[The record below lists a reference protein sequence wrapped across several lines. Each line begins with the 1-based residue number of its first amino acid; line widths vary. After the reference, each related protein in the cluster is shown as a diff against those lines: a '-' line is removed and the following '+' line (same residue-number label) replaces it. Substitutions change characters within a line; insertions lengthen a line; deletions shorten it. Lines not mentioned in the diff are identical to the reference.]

1 MKYRL
6 LRLSL
11 LSMLVMLFGGFSLAA
26 ILEATGNEEQE
37 TLTLNTAAGYA
48 ELTVTNAGTSG
59 SGSAMEFSKGD
70 IVVTSEKGYIKDHE
84 MTIYAGGTMTVGF
97 TAGTNAHITKV
108 ELTVKNYH
116 FAKPEGWTSEYSN
129 DVTTKINSDETETF
143 TTDATDKTSFTI
155 SNASSGKT
163 TVKKIVVTY
172 VKDSQS
178 TATFKDIKA
187 DLTTLVPEGAA
198 QWSDVST
205 GITVAEDG
213 TLSRID
219 KEGASIV
226 FNGKWHGTQYGWA
239 NFTATVPVTSCV
251 KITYG
256 TNNYGSEVTVTNA
269 EGAEVAKLNNKDNN
283 IWDPSNA
290 DRVVTAYYRTNA
302 ATTLS
307 FSKCDYVRYFA
318 VEAISEAD
326 LPAEVTNYNITFAAG
341 EGATGVA
348 PAALEIQAGSK
359 FTAPKNYTLYKEG
372 ATLTGWNDGTKT
384 YAIGEEITPA
394 ADMTLTAVYTANE
407 VSLADRTEAVT
418 ISYELGGYNDN
429 PKYKFEGNTGFMV
442 SQATVN
448 GKVIDVKV
456 DVDATSGKF
465 AHNGSGWHQVNA
477 GTKVTVPS
485 CKNAVIKVS
494 TYNAATSVSFNGNA
508 GTADENTAVYTAT
521 AEDATCEIAQVAN
534 NYWNKLTVTLP
545 KTEQGGEEPT
555 FPITATWDFTN
566 RDVVAAVVALSSATE
581 AGTIKAVEDNG
592 LLLTVEANG
601 KLIRD
606 NGNSI
611 QTGDGVVFKV
621 PVQGK
626 KDVVTVVGYAAPYF
640 AYSIAGTDATEATT
654 AYTATA
660 ADVAQGFVEIINKGQ
675 YLISIS
681 VIQNE
686 DTEPQPVNQDITG
699 TWDYSNAAV
708 MEATMALSGSNE
720 AGEVS
725 SIEGTLKMTVL
736 ANGAS
741 FRNNGSNIQVRT
753 GAEFR
758 IPVRTAG
765 DLVTIKGY
773 PSYSYYKINDGDEIT
788 NTNDNP
794 QTEYKAKGSDAER
807 GYVSVVSTNGNN
819 YFLSLSVVQYAPKEK
834 TTLDNEPATATFPF
848 NEGTEG
854 QKATFSNADYFLS
867 SKVNVGSNWSILDK
881 YTYAGTD
888 ETRLTPVDQ
897 HDDNLTDADAVS
909 FVITPKP
916 GFTFTPTKVSFK
928 ANRFGTD
935 NGLID
940 AYWQNANGTTV
951 ELEKGI
957 KPERNNSNKNTEK
970 SYDIT
975 GATAGEG
982 TCGLKLFLYHLQAG
996 KQIGLADIVIEG
1008 ILNGTEKDVPVLA
1021 SFKVN
1026 GIEYA
1031 AENVF
1036 GDDFEATLKL
1046 SKKDNMVSAE
1056 NPLTD
1061 VIATN
1066 GEIGTITYEGDE
1078 TACKVTI
1085 PMTAGTVQ
1093 QDYVLNVIQKPD
1105 YTLSYIDVDG
1115 TTVLDTQT
1123 LEEDQAIG
1131 EFKVDIANVA
1141 ATKDGFKAR
1150 GWFKQPYQGE
1160 KFTTD
1165 YVVTGDTKLYALQT
1179 EIEGPSD
1186 SRKYSFNLTDQFFY
1200 AEDHEAFNPT
1210 GGVWHDKQH
1219 GWVFANGDQIELL
1232 VGKKANINF
1241 TFCQFSAADATI
1253 SASNGQ
1259 SIKAV
1264 TEGACSAGTLAY
1276 EGEEGKLTL
1285 TINASGDVYIH
1296 DITIFNTTTTNY
1308 DKQGDWLIVKQG
1320 DASSFL
1326 DAIEAAKGIE
1336 GAKVFL
1342 PNGTYDLGETV
1353 KTSVS
1358 GTNVSIIGQSA
1369 ENTIVVNRPPLEWEG
1384 LDKADLLKTS
1394 ATGLYMQDLS
1404 LKNDLPYT
1412 GNNGRAASLHDV
1424 GTKTICKNVN
1434 LLSYQDT
1441 YYSNK
1446 TGGLFYFEGG
1456 ELHGT
1461 VDYLC
1466 GDGRVYFNECKIVN
1480 EQRSTATISANSEL
1494 YVFNNCVVENNAD
1507 KYNLGRA
1514 WSNNPVCV
1522 YLNTTLLDPSKLLD
1536 TRWNPS
1542 GINCDYSI
1550 AGEYGTKNAEGT
1562 DITPA
1567 SNEVTFTKNNTKLET
1582 ILSAEQAAT
1591 YTMEYVLG
1599 DWAATAKQ
1607 EAKQLEAP
1615 AAEFANGTVTW
1626 TPANDGAIAYMIE
1639 KNGEFVGI
1647 TAGSSMAVEAN
1658 AESDKLT
1665 IRAAN
1670 ARGGFGEAKQ
1680 VAYTGTSIQAIN
1692 AAIER
1697 GEQVIFNLAGQ
1708 RVNKATKGMYIINGK
1723 KMVVK

>member
-26 ILEATGNEEQE
+26 ILNASDEGPNYDKFQDFEAIVNNQEGTLLTSEEQVQGTAVE
-37 TLTLNTAAGYA
+37 FGIAVNDEGKTLRVA
-48 ELTVTNAGTSG
+48 TNDPDAFATISG
-59 SGSAMEFSKGD
+59 
-70 IVVTSEKGYIKDHE
+70 
-84 MTIYAGGTMTVGF
+84 
-97 TAGTNAHITKV
+97 
-108 ELTVKNYH
+108 NYH
-116 FAKPEGWTSEYSN
+116 SEH
-129 DVTTKINSDETETF
+129 
-143 TTDATDKTSFTI
+143 
-155 SNASSGKT
+155 G
-163 TVKKIVVTY
+163 
-172 VKDSQS
+172 
-178 TATFKDIKA
+178 
-187 DLTTLVPEGAA
+187 LT
-198 QWSDVST
+198 
-205 GITVAEDG
+205 
-213 TLSRID
+213 
-219 KEGASIV
+219 
-226 FNGKWHGTQYGWA
+226 N
-239 NFTATVPVTSCV
+239 
-251 KITYG
+251 
-256 TNNYGSEVTVTNA
+256 
-269 EGAEVAKLNNKDNN
+269 
-283 IWDPSNA
+283 
-290 DRVVTAYYRTNA
+290 
-302 ATTLS
+302 
-307 FSKCDYVRYFA
+307 
-318 VEAISEAD
+318 
-326 LPAEVTNYNITFAAG
+326 
-341 EGATGVA
+341 
-348 PAALEIQAGSK
+348 
-359 FTAPKNYTLYKEG
+359 
-372 ATLTGWNDGTKT
+372 
-384 YAIGEEITPA
+384 
-394 ADMTLTAVYTANE
+394 M
-407 VSLADRTEAVT
+407 
-418 ISYELGGYNDN
+418 
-429 PKYKFEGNTGFMV
+429 
-442 SQATVN
+442 
-448 GKVIDVKV
+448 
-456 DVDATSGKF
+456 
-465 AHNGSGWHQVNA
+465 
-477 GTKVTVPS
+477 KVTVNVNSFVEILVGQCTYSSTPIKVTNS
-485 CKNAVIKVS
+485 YGVEVASAPPATACWKNDHNNITKLIYSGADTGAETTLTITGMQYCPYIAVKVHHPVAERSEFRNFAAIVNNQEGTMLTAEEQVQGKAVILNIAVDDDGNTIRETDPNGSYHHVATITGNYHSEHGLTNMVCAISQPPVTGKLRILVGQCTYSSTPIKV
-494 TYNAATSVSFNGNA
+494 TDLLEQELASV
-508 GTADENTAVYTAT
+508 TPAT
-521 AEDATCEIAQVAN
+521 ACWKNDHNNVTEIICNSSEFPITITGMQYCPFIAVEK
-534 NYWNKLTVTLP
+534 YEEPV
-545 KTEQGGEEPT
+545 EPT
-555 FPITATWDFTN
+555 FPITATWDFAN
-566 RDVVAAVVALSSATE
+566 ADVANAAALS
-581 AGTIKAVEDNG
+581 GTTGTLESNG
-592 LLLTVEANG
+592 L
-601 KLIRD
+601 KLYIDATGQTIRN

-611 QTGDGVVFKV
+611 QTGNPVIFRVL
-621 PVQGK
+621 VQGK
-626 KDVVTVVGYAAPYF
+626 KDVVTVVGYPGYF
-640 AYSIAGTDATEATT
+640 AYSIAGVDATEATT
-654 AYTATA
+654 TYTATA
-660 ADVAQGFVEIINKGQ
+660 ADVAQGYVEIVNKGQ

-681 VIQNE
+681 VTQNE
-686 DTEPQPVNQDITG
+686 DEGGEDPVEQDITG
-699 TWDYSNAAV
+699 TWDYSDADIMA
-708 MEATMALSGSNE
+708 ATMAFSGSSE
-720 AGEVS
+720 VGEV
-725 SIEGTLKMTVL
+725 EAKEKNGLKMTVV
-736 ANGAS
+736 ANGVT
-741 FRNNGSNIQVRT
+741 FRNNGNNIQVRS
-753 GAEFR
+753 GAVFK
-758 IPVRTAG
+758 IPIKNAG
-765 DLVTIKGY
+765 DLITVKGY
-773 PSYSYYKINDGDEIT
+773 PNYSKYTIGNSTEVLT
-788 NTNDNP
+788 NENS
-794 QTEYKAKGSDAER
+794 YKAKASDAQA
-807 GYVSVVSTNGNN
+807 GYVAVTSMDDNN
-819 YFLSLSVVQYAPKEK
+819 YYLSLSVTQYAPKEA
-834 TTLDNEPATATFPF
+834 TTLDNEPVIATFPF
-848 NEGTEG
+848 NLGTEG
-854 QKATFSNADYFLS
+854 QTATFSNADYFLN
-867 SKVNVGSNWSILDK
+867 SKVTIGSNLSIKDK
-881 YTYAGTD
+881 ST
-888 ETRLTPVDQ
+888 
-897 HDDNLTDADAVS
+897 LTDAETGAQVDQTRLQPTTKLDTPDEASAVR
-909 FVITPKP
+909 FTITPKP
-916 GFTFTPTKVSFK
+916 GFAFTPTKVSL
-928 ANRFGTD
+928 NVTRYGTD
-935 NGLID
+935 NGLADVTWEVAGGENIVL
-940 AYWQNANGTTV
+940 ATGV
-951 ELEKGI
+951 
-957 KPERNNSNKNTEK
+957 KPERNNKNPNISK
-970 SYDIT
+970 LSYNIEN
-975 GATAGEG
+975 ATAAEG
-982 TCGLKLFLYHLQAG
+982 AATLLLHLYSLQDG
-996 KQIGLADIVIEG
+996 KQFGLNDIVIEG
-1008 ILNGTEKDVPVLA
+1008 TLSGTEKELPILA

-1031 AENVF
+1031 AEDVF
-1036 GDDFEATLKL
+1036 GDLFEATLKL

-1085 PMTAGTVQ
+1085 PMTAGDVQ
-1093 QDYVLNVIQKPD
+1093 QNYVLNVIQKPD
-1105 YTLSYIDVDG
+1105 YTLSYIGVDG
-1115 TTVLDTQT
+1115 TTVIDTQVR
-1123 LEEDQAIG
+1123 EEDQPIG
-1131 EFKVDIANVA
+1131 EFAVDIATVA
-1141 ATKDGFKAR
+1141 ATKDGYKAR
-1150 GWFKQPYQGE
+1150 GWFMQSYLGE

-1165 YVVTGDTKLYALQT
+1165 YVVTGDTKLYAVQT
-1179 EIEGPSD
+1179 EVEGPSD
-1186 SRKYSFNLTDQFFY
+1186 SRKYIFNLTDKFFY

-1241 TFCQFSAADATI
+1241 TFCQYSAADATI
-1253 SASNGQ
+1253 SSSDGQ
-1259 SIKAV
+1259 SISAV
-1264 TEGACSAGTLAY
+1264 TEGACGAGTLAY

-1285 TINASGDVYIH
+1285 TINASGSVYIH

-1424 GTKTICKNVN
+1424 GTQTICKNVN

-1466 GDGRVYFNECKIVN
+1466 GDGRVYFNECKIIN
-1480 EQRSTATISANSEL
+1480 EKRSTATISANSEL

-1522 YLNTTLLDPSKLLD
+1522 YLNTTLLDPGKLLD

-1542 GINCDYSI
+1542 GINCDYSV

-1567 SNEVTFTKNNTKLET
+1567 SNVVTFTKNNTTLET
-1582 ILSAEQAAT
+1582 ILNAEQAAT

-1607 EAKQLEAP
+1607 ETKQLEAP

>member
-26 ILEATGNEEQE
+26 ILNASDEGPNYDKFQDFEAIVNNQEGTLLTSEEQVQGTAVE
-37 TLTLNTAAGYA
+37 FGIAVNDEGKTLRVA
-48 ELTVTNAGTSG
+48 TNDPDAFATISG
-59 SGSAMEFSKGD
+59 
-70 IVVTSEKGYIKDHE
+70 
-84 MTIYAGGTMTVGF
+84 
-97 TAGTNAHITKV
+97 
-108 ELTVKNYH
+108 NYH
-116 FAKPEGWTSEYSN
+116 SEH
-129 DVTTKINSDETETF
+129 
-143 TTDATDKTSFTI
+143 
-155 SNASSGKT
+155 G
-163 TVKKIVVTY
+163 
-172 VKDSQS
+172 
-178 TATFKDIKA
+178 
-187 DLTTLVPEGAA
+187 LT
-198 QWSDVST
+198 
-205 GITVAEDG
+205 
-213 TLSRID
+213 
-219 KEGASIV
+219 
-226 FNGKWHGTQYGWA
+226 N
-239 NFTATVPVTSCV
+239 
-251 KITYG
+251 
-256 TNNYGSEVTVTNA
+256 
-269 EGAEVAKLNNKDNN
+269 
-283 IWDPSNA
+283 
-290 DRVVTAYYRTNA
+290 
-302 ATTLS
+302 
-307 FSKCDYVRYFA
+307 
-318 VEAISEAD
+318 
-326 LPAEVTNYNITFAAG
+326 
-341 EGATGVA
+341 
-348 PAALEIQAGSK
+348 
-359 FTAPKNYTLYKEG
+359 
-372 ATLTGWNDGTKT
+372 
-384 YAIGEEITPA
+384 
-394 ADMTLTAVYTANE
+394 M
-407 VSLADRTEAVT
+407 
-418 ISYELGGYNDN
+418 
-429 PKYKFEGNTGFMV
+429 
-442 SQATVN
+442 
-448 GKVIDVKV
+448 
-456 DVDATSGKF
+456 
-465 AHNGSGWHQVNA
+465 
-477 GTKVTVPS
+477 KVTVNVNSFVEILVGQCTYSSKPIKVTNS
-485 CKNAVIKVS
+485 YGVEVASATPATACWKNDHNNITKLIYSGADTGAETTLTITGMQYCPYIAVKVHHPVAERSEFRNFAAIVNNQEGTMLTAEEQVQGKAVILNIAVDDDGNTIRETDPNGSYHHVATITGNYHSEHGLTNMVCAISQPPVTGKLRILVGQCTYSSTPIKV
-494 TYNAATSVSFNGNA
+494 TDLLEQELASV
-508 GTADENTAVYTAT
+508 TPAT
-521 AEDATCEIAQVAN
+521 ACWKNDHNNVTEIICNSSEFPITITGMQYCPFIAVEK
-534 NYWNKLTVTLP
+534 YEEPV
-545 KTEQGGEEPT
+545 EPT
-555 FPITATWDFTN
+555 FPITATWDFAN
-566 RDVVAAVVALSSATE
+566 ADVANAAALS
-581 AGTIKAVEDNG
+581 GTTGTLESNG
-592 LLLTVEANG
+592 L
-601 KLIRD
+601 KLYIDATGQTIRN

-611 QTGDGVVFKV
+611 QTGNPVIFRVL
-621 PVQGK
+621 VQGK
-626 KDVVTVVGYAAPYF
+626 KDVVTVVGYPGYF
-640 AYSIAGTDATEATT
+640 AYSIAGVDATEATT
-654 AYTATA
+654 TYTATA
-660 ADVAQGFVEIINKGQ
+660 ADVAQGYVEIVNKGQ

-681 VIQNE
+681 VTQNE
-686 DTEPQPVNQDITG
+686 DEGGEDPVEQDITG
-699 TWDYSNAAV
+699 TWDYSDADIMA
-708 MEATMALSGSNE
+708 ATMAFSGSSE
-720 AGEVS
+720 VGEV
-725 SIEGTLKMTVL
+725 EAKEKNGLKMTVV
-736 ANGAS
+736 ANGVT
-741 FRNNGSNIQVRT
+741 FRNNGNNIQVRS
-753 GAEFR
+753 GAVFK
-758 IPVRTAG
+758 IPIKNAG
-765 DLVTIKGY
+765 DLITVKGY
-773 PSYSYYKINDGDEIT
+773 PNYSKYTIGNSTEVLT
-788 NTNDNP
+788 NENS
-794 QTEYKAKGSDAER
+794 YKAKASDAQA
-807 GYVSVVSTNGNN
+807 GYVAVTSMDDNN
-819 YFLSLSVVQYAPKEK
+819 YYLSLSVTQYAPKEA
-834 TTLDNEPATATFPF
+834 TTLDNEPVIATFPF
-848 NEGTEG
+848 NLGTEG
-854 QKATFSNADYFLS
+854 QTATFSNADYFLN
-867 SKVNVGSNWSILDK
+867 SKVTIGSNLSIKDK
-881 YTYAGTD
+881 ST
-888 ETRLTPVDQ
+888 
-897 HDDNLTDADAVS
+897 LTDAETGAQVDQTRLQPTTKLDTPDEASAVR
-909 FVITPKP
+909 FTITPKP
-916 GFTFTPTKVSFK
+916 GFAFTPTKVSL
-928 ANRFGTD
+928 NVTRYGTD
-935 NGLID
+935 NGLADVTWEVAGGENIVL
-940 AYWQNANGTTV
+940 ATGV
-951 ELEKGI
+951 
-957 KPERNNSNKNTEK
+957 KPERNNKNPNISK
-970 SYDIT
+970 LSYNIEN
-975 GATAGEG
+975 ATAAEG
-982 TCGLKLFLYHLQAG
+982 AATLLLHLYSLQDG
-996 KQIGLADIVIEG
+996 KQFGLNDIVIEG
-1008 ILNGTEKDVPVLA
+1008 TLSGTEKELPILA

-1031 AENVF
+1031 AEDVF
-1036 GDDFEATLKL
+1036 GDLFEATLKL

-1085 PMTAGTVQ
+1085 PMTAGDVQ
-1093 QDYVLNVIQKPD
+1093 QNYVLNVIQKPD
-1105 YTLSYIDVDG
+1105 YTLSYIGVDG
-1115 TTVLDTQT
+1115 TTVIDTQVR
-1123 LEEDQAIG
+1123 EEDQPIG
-1131 EFKVDIANVA
+1131 EFAVDIATVA
-1141 ATKDGFKAR
+1141 ATKDGYKAR
-1150 GWFKQPYQGE
+1150 GWFMQSYLGE

-1165 YVVTGDTKLYALQT
+1165 YVVTGDTKLYAVQT
-1179 EIEGPSD
+1179 EVEGPSD
-1186 SRKYSFNLTDQFFY
+1186 SRKYIFNLTDKFFY

-1241 TFCQFSAADATI
+1241 TFCQYSAADATI
-1253 SASNGQ
+1253 SSSDGQ
-1259 SIKAV
+1259 SISAV
-1264 TEGACSAGTLAY
+1264 TEGACGAGTLAY

-1285 TINASGDVYIH
+1285 TINASGSVYIH

-1424 GTKTICKNVN
+1424 GTQTICKNVN

-1466 GDGRVYFNECKIVN
+1466 GDGRVYFNECKIIN
-1480 EQRSTATISANSEL
+1480 EKRSTATISANSEL

-1522 YLNTTLLDPSKLLD
+1522 YLNTTLLDPGKLLD

-1542 GINCDYSI
+1542 GINCDYSV

-1567 SNEVTFTKNNTKLET
+1567 SNVVTFTKNNTTLET
-1582 ILSAEQAAT
+1582 ILNAEQAAT

-1607 EAKQLEAP
+1607 EIKQLEAP

>member
-1 MKYRL
+1 M
-6 LRLSL
+6 
-11 LSMLVMLFGGFSLAA
+11 AA
-26 ILEATGNEEQE
+26 ILNASDEGPNYDKFQDFEAIVNNQEGTLLTSEEQVQGTAVE
-37 TLTLNTAAGYA
+37 FGIAVNDEGKTLRVA
-48 ELTVTNAGTSG
+48 TNDPDAFATISG
-59 SGSAMEFSKGD
+59 
-70 IVVTSEKGYIKDHE
+70 
-84 MTIYAGGTMTVGF
+84 
-97 TAGTNAHITKV
+97 
-108 ELTVKNYH
+108 NYH
-116 FAKPEGWTSEYSN
+116 SEH
-129 DVTTKINSDETETF
+129 
-143 TTDATDKTSFTI
+143 
-155 SNASSGKT
+155 G
-163 TVKKIVVTY
+163 
-172 VKDSQS
+172 
-178 TATFKDIKA
+178 
-187 DLTTLVPEGAA
+187 LT
-198 QWSDVST
+198 
-205 GITVAEDG
+205 
-213 TLSRID
+213 
-219 KEGASIV
+219 
-226 FNGKWHGTQYGWA
+226 N
-239 NFTATVPVTSCV
+239 
-251 KITYG
+251 
-256 TNNYGSEVTVTNA
+256 
-269 EGAEVAKLNNKDNN
+269 
-283 IWDPSNA
+283 
-290 DRVVTAYYRTNA
+290 
-302 ATTLS
+302 
-307 FSKCDYVRYFA
+307 
-318 VEAISEAD
+318 
-326 LPAEVTNYNITFAAG
+326 
-341 EGATGVA
+341 
-348 PAALEIQAGSK
+348 
-359 FTAPKNYTLYKEG
+359 
-372 ATLTGWNDGTKT
+372 
-384 YAIGEEITPA
+384 
-394 ADMTLTAVYTANE
+394 M
-407 VSLADRTEAVT
+407 
-418 ISYELGGYNDN
+418 
-429 PKYKFEGNTGFMV
+429 
-442 SQATVN
+442 
-448 GKVIDVKV
+448 
-456 DVDATSGKF
+456 
-465 AHNGSGWHQVNA
+465 
-477 GTKVTVPS
+477 KVTVHVNSFVEILVGQCTYSSKPIKVTNS
-485 CKNAVIKVS
+485 YGVEVASATPATACWKNDHNNITKLIYSGADTGAETTLTITGMQYCPYIAVKVHHPVAERSEFRNFAAIVNNQEGTMLTAEEQVQGKAVILNIAVDDDGNTIRETDPNGSYHHVATITGNYHSEHGLTNMVCAISQPPVTGKLRILVGQCTYSSTPIKV
-494 TYNAATSVSFNGNA
+494 TDLLEQELASV
-508 GTADENTAVYTAT
+508 TPAT
-521 AEDATCEIAQVAN
+521 ACWKNDHNNVTEIICNSSEFPITITGMQYCPFIAVEK
-534 NYWNKLTVTLP
+534 YEEPV
-545 KTEQGGEEPT
+545 EPT
-555 FPITATWDFTN
+555 FPITATWDFAN
-566 RDVVAAVVALSSATE
+566 ADVANAAAALS
-581 AGTIKAVEDNG
+581 GTTGTLESNG
-592 LLLTVEANG
+592 L
-601 KLIRD
+601 KLYIDATGQTIRN

-611 QTGDGVVFKV
+611 QTGNPVIFRV

-626 KDVVTVVGYAAPYF
+626 KDVVTVVGYPGYF
-640 AYSIAGTDATEATT
+640 AYSIAGVDATEATT
-654 AYTATA
+654 TYTATA
-660 ADVAQGFVEIINKGQ
+660 ADVAQGYVEIVNKGQ

-681 VIQNE
+681 VTQNE
-686 DTEPQPVNQDITG
+686 DEGGEDPVEQDITG
-699 TWDYSNAAV
+699 TWDYSDADIMA
-708 MEATMALSGSNE
+708 ATMAFSGSSE
-720 AGEVS
+720 VGEV
-725 SIEGTLKMTVL
+725 EAKEKNGLKMTVV
-736 ANGAS
+736 ANGVT
-741 FRNNGSNIQVRT
+741 FRNNGNNIQVRS
-753 GAEFR
+753 GAVFK
-758 IPVRTAG
+758 IPIKNAG
-765 DLVTIKGY
+765 DLITVKGY
-773 PSYSYYKINDGDEIT
+773 PNYSKYTIGNSTEVLT
-788 NTNDNP
+788 NENS
-794 QTEYKAKGSDAER
+794 YKAKASDAQA
-807 GYVSVVSTNGNN
+807 GYVAVTSMDDNN
-819 YFLSLSVVQYAPKEK
+819 YYLSLSVTQYAPKEA
-834 TTLDNEPATATFPF
+834 TTLDNEPVIATFPF
-848 NEGTEG
+848 NLGTEG
-854 QKATFSNADYFLS
+854 QTATFSNADYFLN
-867 SKVNVGSNWSILDK
+867 SKVTIGSNLSIKDK
-881 YTYAGTD
+881 ST
-888 ETRLTPVDQ
+888 
-897 HDDNLTDADAVS
+897 LTDAETGAQVDQTRLQPTTKLDTPDEASAVR
-909 FVITPKP
+909 FTITPKP
-916 GFTFTPTKVSFK
+916 GFAFTPTKVSL
-928 ANRFGTD
+928 NVTRYGTD
-935 NGLID
+935 NGLADVTWEVAGGENIVL
-940 AYWQNANGTTV
+940 ATGV
-951 ELEKGI
+951 
-957 KPERNNSNKNTEK
+957 KPERNNKNPNISK
-970 SYDIT
+970 LSYNIEN
-975 GATAGEG
+975 ATAAEG
-982 TCGLKLFLYHLQAG
+982 AATLLLHLYSLQDG
-996 KQIGLADIVIEG
+996 KQFGLNDIVIEG
-1008 ILNGTEKDVPVLA
+1008 TLSGTEKELPILA

-1031 AENVF
+1031 AEDVF
-1036 GDDFEATLKL
+1036 GDLFEATLKL

-1085 PMTAGTVQ
+1085 PMTAGDVQ
-1093 QDYVLNVIQKPD
+1093 QNYVLNVIQKPD
-1105 YTLSYIDVDG
+1105 YTLSYIGVDG
-1115 TTVLDTQT
+1115 TTVIDTQVR
-1123 LEEDQAIG
+1123 EEDQPIG
-1131 EFKVDIANVA
+1131 EFAVDIATVA
-1141 ATKDGFKAR
+1141 ATKDGYKAR
-1150 GWFKQPYQGE
+1150 GWFMQSYLGE

-1165 YVVTGDTKLYALQT
+1165 YVVTGDTKLYAVQT
-1179 EIEGPSD
+1179 EVEGPSD
-1186 SRKYSFNLTDQFFY
+1186 SRKYIFNLTDKFFY

-1241 TFCQFSAADATI
+1241 TFCQYSAADATI
-1253 SASNGQ
+1253 SSSDGQ
-1259 SIKAV
+1259 SISAV
-1264 TEGACSAGTLAY
+1264 TEGACGAGTLAY

-1285 TINASGDVYIH
+1285 TINASGSVYIH

-1424 GTKTICKNVN
+1424 GTQTICKNVN

-1466 GDGRVYFNECKIVN
+1466 GDGRVYFNECKIIN
-1480 EQRSTATISANSEL
+1480 EKRSTATISANSEL

-1522 YLNTTLLDPSKLLD
+1522 YLNTTLLDPGKLLD

-1542 GINCDYSI
+1542 GINCDYSV

-1567 SNEVTFTKNNTKLET
+1567 SNVVTFTKNNTTLET
-1582 ILSAEQAAT
+1582 ILNAEQAAT

-1607 EAKQLEAP
+1607 ETKQLEAP

>member
-26 ILEATGNEEQE
+26 ILNASDEGPNYDKFQDFEAIVNNQEGTLLTSEEQVQGTAVE
-37 TLTLNTAAGYA
+37 FGIAVNDEGKTLRVA
-48 ELTVTNAGTSG
+48 TNDPDAFATISG
-59 SGSAMEFSKGD
+59 
-70 IVVTSEKGYIKDHE
+70 
-84 MTIYAGGTMTVGF
+84 
-97 TAGTNAHITKV
+97 
-108 ELTVKNYH
+108 NYH
-116 FAKPEGWTSEYSN
+116 SEH
-129 DVTTKINSDETETF
+129 
-143 TTDATDKTSFTI
+143 
-155 SNASSGKT
+155 G
-163 TVKKIVVTY
+163 
-172 VKDSQS
+172 
-178 TATFKDIKA
+178 
-187 DLTTLVPEGAA
+187 LT
-198 QWSDVST
+198 
-205 GITVAEDG
+205 
-213 TLSRID
+213 
-219 KEGASIV
+219 
-226 FNGKWHGTQYGWA
+226 N
-239 NFTATVPVTSCV
+239 
-251 KITYG
+251 
-256 TNNYGSEVTVTNA
+256 
-269 EGAEVAKLNNKDNN
+269 
-283 IWDPSNA
+283 
-290 DRVVTAYYRTNA
+290 
-302 ATTLS
+302 
-307 FSKCDYVRYFA
+307 
-318 VEAISEAD
+318 
-326 LPAEVTNYNITFAAG
+326 
-341 EGATGVA
+341 
-348 PAALEIQAGSK
+348 
-359 FTAPKNYTLYKEG
+359 
-372 ATLTGWNDGTKT
+372 
-384 YAIGEEITPA
+384 
-394 ADMTLTAVYTANE
+394 M
-407 VSLADRTEAVT
+407 
-418 ISYELGGYNDN
+418 
-429 PKYKFEGNTGFMV
+429 
-442 SQATVN
+442 
-448 GKVIDVKV
+448 
-456 DVDATSGKF
+456 
-465 AHNGSGWHQVNA
+465 
-477 GTKVTVPS
+477 KVTVNVNSFVEILVGQCTYSSTPIKVTNS
-485 CKNAVIKVS
+485 YGVEVASAPPATACWKNDHNNITKLIYSGADTGAETTLTITGMQYCPYIAVKVHHPVAERSEFRNFAAIVNNQEGTMLTAEEQVQGKAVILNIAVDDDGNTIRETDPNGSYHHVATITGNYHSEHGLTNMVCAISQPPVTGKLRILVGQCTYSSTPIKV
-494 TYNAATSVSFNGNA
+494 TDLLEQELASV
-508 GTADENTAVYTAT
+508 TPAT
-521 AEDATCEIAQVAN
+521 ACWKNDHNNVTEIICNSSEFPITITGMQYCPFIAVEK
-534 NYWNKLTVTLP
+534 YEEPV
-545 KTEQGGEEPT
+545 EPT
-555 FPITATWDFTN
+555 FPITATWDFAN
-566 RDVVAAVVALSSATE
+566 ADVANAAALS
-581 AGTIKAVEDNG
+581 GTTGTLESNG
-592 LLLTVEANG
+592 L
-601 KLIRD
+601 KLYIDATGQTIRN

-611 QTGDGVVFKV
+611 QTGNPVIFRVL
-621 PVQGK
+621 VQGK
-626 KDVVTVVGYAAPYF
+626 KDVVTVVGYPGYF
-640 AYSIAGTDATEATT
+640 AYSIAGVDATEATT
-654 AYTATA
+654 TYTATA
-660 ADVAQGFVEIINKGQ
+660 ADVAQGYVEIVNKGQ

-681 VIQNE
+681 VTQNE
-686 DTEPQPVNQDITG
+686 DEGGEDPVEQDITG
-699 TWDYSNAAV
+699 TWDYSDADIMA
-708 MEATMALSGSNE
+708 ATMAFSGSSE
-720 AGEVS
+720 VGEV
-725 SIEGTLKMTVL
+725 EAKEKNGLKMTVV
-736 ANGAS
+736 ANGVT
-741 FRNNGSNIQVRT
+741 FRNNGNNIQVRS
-753 GAEFR
+753 GAVFK
-758 IPVRTAG
+758 IPIKNAG
-765 DLVTIKGY
+765 DLITVKGY
-773 PSYSYYKINDGDEIT
+773 PNYSKYTIGNSTEVLT
-788 NTNDNP
+788 NENS
-794 QTEYKAKGSDAER
+794 YKAKASDAQA
-807 GYVSVVSTNGNN
+807 GYVAVTSMDDNN
-819 YFLSLSVVQYAPKEK
+819 YYLSLSVTQYAPKEA
-834 TTLDNEPATATFPF
+834 TTLDNEPVIATFPF
-848 NEGTEG
+848 NLGTEG
-854 QKATFSNADYFLS
+854 QTATFSNADYFLN
-867 SKVNVGSNWSILDK
+867 SKVTIGSNLSIKDK
-881 YTYAGTD
+881 ST
-888 ETRLTPVDQ
+888 
-897 HDDNLTDADAVS
+897 LTDAETGAQVDQTRLQPTTKLDTPDEASAVR
-909 FVITPKP
+909 FTITPKP
-916 GFTFTPTKVSFK
+916 GFAFTPTKVSL
-928 ANRFGTD
+928 NVTRYGTD
-935 NGLID
+935 NGLADVTWEVAGGENIVL
-940 AYWQNANGTTV
+940 ATGV
-951 ELEKGI
+951 
-957 KPERNNSNKNTEK
+957 KPERNNKNPNISK
-970 SYDIT
+970 LSYNIEN
-975 GATAGEG
+975 ATAAEG
-982 TCGLKLFLYHLQAG
+982 AATLLLHLYSLQDG
-996 KQIGLADIVIEG
+996 KQFGLNDIVIEG
-1008 ILNGTEKDVPVLA
+1008 TLSGTEKELPILA

-1031 AENVF
+1031 AEDVF
-1036 GDDFEATLKL
+1036 GDLFEATLKL

-1085 PMTAGTVQ
+1085 PMTAGDVQ
-1093 QDYVLNVIQKPD
+1093 QNYVLNVIQKPD
-1105 YTLSYIDVDG
+1105 YTLSYIGVDG
-1115 TTVLDTQT
+1115 TTVIDTQVR
-1123 LEEDQAIG
+1123 EEDQPIG
-1131 EFKVDIANVA
+1131 EFAVDIATVA
-1141 ATKDGFKAR
+1141 ATKDGYKAR
-1150 GWFKQPYQGE
+1150 GWFMQSYLGE

-1165 YVVTGDTKLYALQT
+1165 YVVTGDTKLYAVQT
-1179 EIEGPSD
+1179 EVEGPSD
-1186 SRKYSFNLTDQFFY
+1186 SRKYIFNLTDKFFY

-1241 TFCQFSAADATI
+1241 TFCQYSAADATI
-1253 SASNGQ
+1253 SSSDGQ
-1259 SIKAV
+1259 SISAV
-1264 TEGACSAGTLAY
+1264 TEGACGAGTLAY

-1285 TINASGDVYIH
+1285 TINASGSVYIH

-1424 GTKTICKNVN
+1424 GTQTICKNVN

-1466 GDGRVYFNECKIVN
+1466 GDGRVYFNECKIIN
-1480 EQRSTATISANSEL
+1480 EKRSTATISANSEL

-1522 YLNTTLLDPSKLLD
+1522 YLNTTLLDPGKLLD

-1542 GINCDYSI
+1542 GINCDYSV

-1567 SNEVTFTKNNTKLET
+1567 SNVVTFTKNNTTLET
-1582 ILSAEQAAT
+1582 ILNAEQAAT

-1607 EAKQLEAP
+1607 EIKQLEAP

>member
-1 MKYRL
+1 M
-6 LRLSL
+6 
-11 LSMLVMLFGGFSLAA
+11 AA
-26 ILEATGNEEQE
+26 ILNASDEGPNYDKFQDFEAIVNNQEGTLLTSEEQVQGTAVE
-37 TLTLNTAAGYA
+37 FGIAVNDEGKTLRVA
-48 ELTVTNAGTSG
+48 TNDPDAFATISG
-59 SGSAMEFSKGD
+59 
-70 IVVTSEKGYIKDHE
+70 
-84 MTIYAGGTMTVGF
+84 
-97 TAGTNAHITKV
+97 
-108 ELTVKNYH
+108 NYH
-116 FAKPEGWTSEYSN
+116 SEH
-129 DVTTKINSDETETF
+129 
-143 TTDATDKTSFTI
+143 
-155 SNASSGKT
+155 G
-163 TVKKIVVTY
+163 
-172 VKDSQS
+172 
-178 TATFKDIKA
+178 
-187 DLTTLVPEGAA
+187 LT
-198 QWSDVST
+198 
-205 GITVAEDG
+205 
-213 TLSRID
+213 
-219 KEGASIV
+219 
-226 FNGKWHGTQYGWA
+226 N
-239 NFTATVPVTSCV
+239 
-251 KITYG
+251 
-256 TNNYGSEVTVTNA
+256 
-269 EGAEVAKLNNKDNN
+269 
-283 IWDPSNA
+283 
-290 DRVVTAYYRTNA
+290 
-302 ATTLS
+302 
-307 FSKCDYVRYFA
+307 
-318 VEAISEAD
+318 
-326 LPAEVTNYNITFAAG
+326 
-341 EGATGVA
+341 
-348 PAALEIQAGSK
+348 
-359 FTAPKNYTLYKEG
+359 
-372 ATLTGWNDGTKT
+372 
-384 YAIGEEITPA
+384 
-394 ADMTLTAVYTANE
+394 M
-407 VSLADRTEAVT
+407 
-418 ISYELGGYNDN
+418 
-429 PKYKFEGNTGFMV
+429 
-442 SQATVN
+442 
-448 GKVIDVKV
+448 
-456 DVDATSGKF
+456 
-465 AHNGSGWHQVNA
+465 
-477 GTKVTVPS
+477 KVTVNVNSFVEILVGQCTYSSTPIKVTNS
-485 CKNAVIKVS
+485 YGVEVASATPATACWKNDHNNITKLIYSGADTGAETTLTITGMQYCPYIAVKVHHPVAERSEFRNFAAIVNNQEGTMLTAEEQVQGKAVILNIAVDDDGNTIRETDPNGSYHHVATITGNYHSEHGLTNMVCAISQPPVTGKLRILVGQCTYSSTPIKV
-494 TYNAATSVSFNGNA
+494 TDLLEQELASV
-508 GTADENTAVYTAT
+508 TPAT
-521 AEDATCEIAQVAN
+521 ACWKNDHNNVTEIICNSSEFPITITGMQYCPFIAVEK
-534 NYWNKLTVTLP
+534 YEEPV
-545 KTEQGGEEPT
+545 EPT
-555 FPITATWDFTN
+555 FPITATWDFAN
-566 RDVVAAVVALSSATE
+566 ADVANAAAALS
-581 AGTIKAVEDNG
+581 GTTGTLESNG
-592 LLLTVEANG
+592 L
-601 KLIRD
+601 KLYIDATGQTIRN

-611 QTGDGVVFKV
+611 QTGNPVIFRV

-626 KDVVTVVGYAAPYF
+626 KDVVTVVGYPGYF
-640 AYSIAGTDATEATT
+640 AYSIAGVDATEATT
-654 AYTATA
+654 TYTATA
-660 ADVAQGFVEIINKGQ
+660 ADVAQGYVEIVNKGQ

-681 VIQNE
+681 VTQNE
-686 DTEPQPVNQDITG
+686 DEGGEDPVEQDITG
-699 TWDYSNAAV
+699 TWDYSDADIMA
-708 MEATMALSGSNE
+708 ATMAFSGSSE
-720 AGEVS
+720 VGEV
-725 SIEGTLKMTVL
+725 EAKEKNGLKMTVV
-736 ANGAS
+736 ANGVT
-741 FRNNGSNIQVRT
+741 FRNNGNNIQVRS
-753 GAEFR
+753 GAVFK
-758 IPVRTAG
+758 IPIKNAG
-765 DLVTIKGY
+765 DLITVKGY
-773 PSYSYYKINDGDEIT
+773 PNYSKYTIGNSTEVLT
-788 NTNDNP
+788 NENS
-794 QTEYKAKGSDAER
+794 YKAKASDAQA
-807 GYVSVVSTNGNN
+807 GYVAVTSMDDNN
-819 YFLSLSVVQYAPKEK
+819 YYLSLSVTQYAPKEA
-834 TTLDNEPATATFPF
+834 TTLDNEPVIATFPF
-848 NEGTEG
+848 NLGTEG
-854 QKATFSNADYFLS
+854 QTATFSNADYFLN
-867 SKVNVGSNWSILDK
+867 SKVTIGSNLSIKDK
-881 YTYAGTD
+881 ST
-888 ETRLTPVDQ
+888 
-897 HDDNLTDADAVS
+897 LTDAETGAQVDQTRLQPTTKLDTPDEASAVR
-909 FVITPKP
+909 FTITPKP
-916 GFTFTPTKVSFK
+916 GFAFTPTKVSL
-928 ANRFGTD
+928 NVTRYGTD
-935 NGLID
+935 NGLADVTWEVAGGENIVL
-940 AYWQNANGTTV
+940 ATGV
-951 ELEKGI
+951 
-957 KPERNNSNKNTEK
+957 KPERNNKNPNISK
-970 SYDIT
+970 LSYNIEN
-975 GATAGEG
+975 ATAAEG
-982 TCGLKLFLYHLQAG
+982 AATLLLHLYSLQDG
-996 KQIGLADIVIEG
+996 KQFGLNDIVIEG
-1008 ILNGTEKDVPVLA
+1008 TLSGTEKELPILA

-1031 AENVF
+1031 AEDVF
-1036 GDDFEATLKL
+1036 GDLFEATLKL

-1085 PMTAGTVQ
+1085 PMTAGDVQ
-1093 QDYVLNVIQKPD
+1093 QNYVLNVIQKPD
-1105 YTLSYIDVDG
+1105 YTLSYIGVDG
-1115 TTVLDTQT
+1115 TTVIDTQVR
-1123 LEEDQAIG
+1123 EEDQPIG
-1131 EFKVDIANVA
+1131 EFAVDIATVA
-1141 ATKDGFKAR
+1141 ATKDGYKAR
-1150 GWFKQPYQGE
+1150 GWFMQSYLGE

-1165 YVVTGDTKLYALQT
+1165 YVVTGDTKLYAVQT
-1179 EIEGPSD
+1179 EVEGPSD
-1186 SRKYSFNLTDQFFY
+1186 SRKYIFNLTDKFFY

-1241 TFCQFSAADATI
+1241 TFCQYSAADATI
-1253 SASNGQ
+1253 SSSDGQ
-1259 SIKAV
+1259 SISAV
-1264 TEGACSAGTLAY
+1264 TEGACGAGTLAY

-1285 TINASGDVYIH
+1285 TINASGSVYIH

-1424 GTKTICKNVN
+1424 GTQTICKNVN

-1647 TAGSSMAVEAN
+1647 TTSSSMTVEAN
-1658 AESDKLT
+1658 AETDKLT

>member
-26 ILEATGNEEQE
+26 ILNASDEGPNYDKFQDFEAIVNNQEGTLLTSEEQVQGTAVE
-37 TLTLNTAAGYA
+37 FGIAVNDEGKTLRVA
-48 ELTVTNAGTSG
+48 TNDPDAFATISG
-59 SGSAMEFSKGD
+59 
-70 IVVTSEKGYIKDHE
+70 
-84 MTIYAGGTMTVGF
+84 
-97 TAGTNAHITKV
+97 
-108 ELTVKNYH
+108 NYH
-116 FAKPEGWTSEYSN
+116 SEH
-129 DVTTKINSDETETF
+129 
-143 TTDATDKTSFTI
+143 
-155 SNASSGKT
+155 G
-163 TVKKIVVTY
+163 
-172 VKDSQS
+172 
-178 TATFKDIKA
+178 
-187 DLTTLVPEGAA
+187 LT
-198 QWSDVST
+198 
-205 GITVAEDG
+205 
-213 TLSRID
+213 
-219 KEGASIV
+219 
-226 FNGKWHGTQYGWA
+226 N
-239 NFTATVPVTSCV
+239 
-251 KITYG
+251 
-256 TNNYGSEVTVTNA
+256 
-269 EGAEVAKLNNKDNN
+269 
-283 IWDPSNA
+283 
-290 DRVVTAYYRTNA
+290 
-302 ATTLS
+302 
-307 FSKCDYVRYFA
+307 
-318 VEAISEAD
+318 
-326 LPAEVTNYNITFAAG
+326 
-341 EGATGVA
+341 
-348 PAALEIQAGSK
+348 
-359 FTAPKNYTLYKEG
+359 
-372 ATLTGWNDGTKT
+372 
-384 YAIGEEITPA
+384 
-394 ADMTLTAVYTANE
+394 M
-407 VSLADRTEAVT
+407 
-418 ISYELGGYNDN
+418 
-429 PKYKFEGNTGFMV
+429 
-442 SQATVN
+442 
-448 GKVIDVKV
+448 
-456 DVDATSGKF
+456 
-465 AHNGSGWHQVNA
+465 
-477 GTKVTVPS
+477 KVTVNVNSFVEILVGQCTYSSTPIKVTNS
-485 CKNAVIKVS
+485 YGVEVASATPATACWKNDHNNITKLIYSGADTGAETTLTITGMQYCPYIAVKVHHPVAERSEFRNFAAIVNNQEGTMLTAEEQVQGKAVILNIAVDDDGNTIRETDPNGSYHHVATITGNYHSEHGLTNMVCAISQPPVTGKLRILVGQCTYSSTPIKV
-494 TYNAATSVSFNGNA
+494 TDLLEQELASV
-508 GTADENTAVYTAT
+508 TPAT
-521 AEDATCEIAQVAN
+521 ACWKNDHNNVTEIICNSSEFPITITGMQYCPFIAVEK
-534 NYWNKLTVTLP
+534 YEEPV
-545 KTEQGGEEPT
+545 EPT
-555 FPITATWDFTN
+555 FPITATWDFAN
-566 RDVVAAVVALSSATE
+566 ADVANAAAALS
-581 AGTIKAVEDNG
+581 GTTGTLESNG
-592 LLLTVEANG
+592 L
-601 KLIRD
+601 KLYIDATGQTIRN

-611 QTGDGVVFKV
+611 QTGNPVIFRV

-626 KDVVTVVGYAAPYF
+626 KDVVTVVGYPGYF
-640 AYSIAGTDATEATT
+640 AYSIAGVDATEATT
-654 AYTATA
+654 TYTATA
-660 ADVAQGFVEIINKGQ
+660 ADVAQGYVEIVNKGQ

-681 VIQNE
+681 VTQNE
-686 DTEPQPVNQDITG
+686 DEGGEDPVEQDITG
-699 TWDYSNAAV
+699 TWDYSDADIMA
-708 MEATMALSGSNE
+708 ATMAFSGSSE
-720 AGEVS
+720 VGEV
-725 SIEGTLKMTVL
+725 EAKEKNGLKMTVV
-736 ANGAS
+736 ANGVT
-741 FRNNGSNIQVRT
+741 FRNNGNNIQVRS
-753 GAEFR
+753 GAVFK
-758 IPVRTAG
+758 IPIKNAG
-765 DLVTIKGY
+765 DLITVKGY
-773 PSYSYYKINDGDEIT
+773 PNYSKYTIGNSTEVLT
-788 NTNDNP
+788 NENS
-794 QTEYKAKGSDAER
+794 YKAKASDAQA
-807 GYVSVVSTNGNN
+807 GYVAVTSMDDNN
-819 YFLSLSVVQYAPKEK
+819 YYLSLSVTQYAPKEA
-834 TTLDNEPATATFPF
+834 TTLDNEPVIATFPF
-848 NEGTEG
+848 NLGTEG
-854 QKATFSNADYFLS
+854 QTATFSNADYFLN
-867 SKVNVGSNWSILDK
+867 SKVTIGSNLSIKDK
-881 YTYAGTD
+881 ST
-888 ETRLTPVDQ
+888 
-897 HDDNLTDADAVS
+897 LTDAETGAQVDQTRLQPTTKLDTPDEASAVR
-909 FVITPKP
+909 FTITPKP
-916 GFTFTPTKVSFK
+916 GFAFTPTKVSL
-928 ANRFGTD
+928 NVTRYGTD
-935 NGLID
+935 NGLADVTWEVAGGENIVL
-940 AYWQNANGTTV
+940 ATGV
-951 ELEKGI
+951 
-957 KPERNNSNKNTEK
+957 KPERNNKNPNISK
-970 SYDIT
+970 LSYNIDN
-975 GATAGEG
+975 ATAAEG
-982 TCGLKLFLYHLQAG
+982 AATLLLHLYSLQDG
-996 KQIGLADIVIEG
+996 KQFGLNDIVIEG
-1008 ILNGTEKDVPVLA
+1008 TLSGTEKELPILA

-1031 AENVF
+1031 AEDVF
-1036 GDDFEATLKL
+1036 GDLFEATLKL

-1085 PMTAGTVQ
+1085 PMTAGDVQ
-1093 QDYVLNVIQKPD
+1093 QNYVLNVIQKPD
-1105 YTLSYIDVDG
+1105 YTLSYIGVDG
-1115 TTVLDTQT
+1115 TTVIDTQVR
-1123 LEEDQAIG
+1123 EEDQPIG
-1131 EFKVDIANVA
+1131 EFAVDIATVA
-1141 ATKDGFKAR
+1141 ATKDGYKAR
-1150 GWFKQPYQGE
+1150 GWFMQSYLGE

-1165 YVVTGDTKLYALQT
+1165 YVVTGDTKLYAVQT
-1179 EIEGPSD
+1179 EVEGPSD
-1186 SRKYSFNLTDQFFY
+1186 SRKYIFNLTDKFFY

-1241 TFCQFSAADATI
+1241 TFCQYSAADATI
-1253 SASNGQ
+1253 SSSDGQ
-1259 SIKAV
+1259 SISAV
-1264 TEGACSAGTLAY
+1264 TEGACGAGTLAY

-1285 TINASGDVYIH
+1285 TINASGSVYIH

-1424 GTKTICKNVN
+1424 GTQTICKNVN

-1446 TGGLFYFEGG
+1446 TGSLFYFEGG

-1466 GDGRVYFNECKIVN
+1466 GDGRVYFNECKIIN
-1480 EQRSTATISANSEL
+1480 EKRSTATISANSEL

-1522 YLNTTLLDPSKLLD
+1522 YLNTTLLDPGKLLD

-1542 GINCDYSI
+1542 GINCDYSV

-1567 SNEVTFTKNNTKLET
+1567 SNVVTFTKNNTTLET
-1582 ILSAEQAAT
+1582 ILNAEQAAT

-1607 EAKQLEAP
+1607 ETKQLEAP

-1647 TAGSSMAVEAN
+1647 TAGNSMAVEAN

-1692 AAIER
+1692 AAIDR

>member
-26 ILEATGNEEQE
+26 ILNASDEGPNYDKFQDFEAIVNNQEGTLLTSEEQVQGTAVE
-37 TLTLNTAAGYA
+37 FGIAVNDEGKTLRVA
-48 ELTVTNAGTSG
+48 TNDPDAFATISG
-59 SGSAMEFSKGD
+59 
-70 IVVTSEKGYIKDHE
+70 
-84 MTIYAGGTMTVGF
+84 
-97 TAGTNAHITKV
+97 
-108 ELTVKNYH
+108 NYH
-116 FAKPEGWTSEYSN
+116 SEH
-129 DVTTKINSDETETF
+129 
-143 TTDATDKTSFTI
+143 
-155 SNASSGKT
+155 G
-163 TVKKIVVTY
+163 
-172 VKDSQS
+172 
-178 TATFKDIKA
+178 
-187 DLTTLVPEGAA
+187 LT
-198 QWSDVST
+198 
-205 GITVAEDG
+205 
-213 TLSRID
+213 
-219 KEGASIV
+219 
-226 FNGKWHGTQYGWA
+226 N
-239 NFTATVPVTSCV
+239 
-251 KITYG
+251 
-256 TNNYGSEVTVTNA
+256 
-269 EGAEVAKLNNKDNN
+269 
-283 IWDPSNA
+283 
-290 DRVVTAYYRTNA
+290 
-302 ATTLS
+302 
-307 FSKCDYVRYFA
+307 
-318 VEAISEAD
+318 
-326 LPAEVTNYNITFAAG
+326 
-341 EGATGVA
+341 
-348 PAALEIQAGSK
+348 
-359 FTAPKNYTLYKEG
+359 
-372 ATLTGWNDGTKT
+372 
-384 YAIGEEITPA
+384 
-394 ADMTLTAVYTANE
+394 M
-407 VSLADRTEAVT
+407 
-418 ISYELGGYNDN
+418 
-429 PKYKFEGNTGFMV
+429 
-442 SQATVN
+442 
-448 GKVIDVKV
+448 
-456 DVDATSGKF
+456 
-465 AHNGSGWHQVNA
+465 
-477 GTKVTVPS
+477 KVTVNVNSFVEILVGQCTYSSTPIKVTNS
-485 CKNAVIKVS
+485 YGVEVASATPATACWKNDHNNITKLIYSGADTGAETTLTITGMQYCPYIAVKVHHPVAERSEFRNFAAIVNNQEGTMLTAEEQVQGKAVILNIAVDDDGNTIRETDPNGSYHHVATITGNYHSEHGLTNMVCAISQPPVTGKLRILVGQCTYSSTPIKV
-494 TYNAATSVSFNGNA
+494 TDLLEQELASV
-508 GTADENTAVYTAT
+508 TPAT
-521 AEDATCEIAQVAN
+521 ACWKNDHNNVTEIICNSSEFPITITGMQYCPFIAVEK
-534 NYWNKLTVTLP
+534 YEEPV
-545 KTEQGGEEPT
+545 EPT
-555 FPITATWDFTN
+555 FPITATWDFAN
-566 RDVVAAVVALSSATE
+566 ADVANAAAALSGIT
-581 AGTIKAVEDNG
+581 GTLESNG
-592 LLLTVEANG
+592 L
-601 KLIRD
+601 KLYIDATGQTIRN

-611 QTGDGVVFKV
+611 QTGNPVIFRV

-626 KDVVTVVGYAAPYF
+626 KDVVTVVGYPGYF
-640 AYSIAGTDATEATT
+640 AYSIAGVDATEATT
-654 AYTATA
+654 TYTATA
-660 ADVAQGFVEIINKGQ
+660 ADVAQGYVEIVNKGQ

-681 VIQNE
+681 VTQNE
-686 DTEPQPVNQDITG
+686 DEGGEDPVEQDITG
-699 TWDYSNAAV
+699 TWDYSDADIMA
-708 MEATMALSGSNE
+708 ATMAFSGSSE
-720 AGEVS
+720 VGEV
-725 SIEGTLKMTVL
+725 EAKEKNGLKMTVV
-736 ANGAS
+736 ANGVT
-741 FRNNGSNIQVRT
+741 FRNNGNNIQVRS
-753 GAEFR
+753 GAVFK
-758 IPVRTAG
+758 IPIKNAG
-765 DLVTIKGY
+765 DLITVKGY
-773 PSYSYYKINDGDEIT
+773 PNYSKYTIGNSTEVLT
-788 NTNDNP
+788 NENS
-794 QTEYKAKGSDAER
+794 YKAKASDAQA
-807 GYVSVVSTNGNN
+807 GYVAVTSMDDNN
-819 YFLSLSVVQYAPKEK
+819 YYLSLSVTQYAPKEA
-834 TTLDNEPATATFPF
+834 TTLDNEPVIATFPF
-848 NEGTEG
+848 NLGTEG
-854 QKATFSNADYFLS
+854 QTATFSNADYFLN
-867 SKVNVGSNWSILDK
+867 SKVTIGSNLSIKDK
-881 YTYAGTD
+881 ST
-888 ETRLTPVDQ
+888 
-897 HDDNLTDADAVS
+897 LTDAETGAQVDQTRLQPTTKLDTPDEASAVR
-909 FVITPKP
+909 FTITPKP
-916 GFTFTPTKVSFK
+916 GFAFTPTKVSL
-928 ANRFGTD
+928 NVTRYGTD
-935 NGLID
+935 NGLADVTWEVAGGENIVL
-940 AYWQNANGTTV
+940 ATGV
-951 ELEKGI
+951 
-957 KPERNNSNKNTEK
+957 KPERNNKNPNISK
-970 SYDIT
+970 LSYNIEN
-975 GATAGEG
+975 ATAAEG
-982 TCGLKLFLYHLQAG
+982 AATLLLHLYSLQDG
-996 KQIGLADIVIEG
+996 KQFGLNDIVIEG
-1008 ILNGTEKDVPVLA
+1008 TLSGTEKELPILA

-1031 AENVF
+1031 AEDVF
-1036 GDDFEATLKL
+1036 GDLFEATLKL

-1085 PMTAGTVQ
+1085 PMTAGDVQ
-1093 QDYVLNVIQKPD
+1093 QNYVLNVIQKPD
-1105 YTLSYIDVDG
+1105 YTLSYIGVDG
-1115 TTVLDTQT
+1115 TTVIDTQVR
-1123 LEEDQAIG
+1123 EEDQPIG
-1131 EFKVDIANVA
+1131 EFAVDIATVA
-1141 ATKDGFKAR
+1141 ATKDGYKAR
-1150 GWFKQPYQGE
+1150 GWFMQSYLGE

-1165 YVVTGDTKLYALQT
+1165 YVVTGDTKLYAVQT
-1179 EIEGPSD
+1179 EVEGPSD
-1186 SRKYSFNLTDQFFY
+1186 SRKYIFNLTDKFFY

-1241 TFCQFSAADATI
+1241 TFCQYSAADATI
-1253 SASNGQ
+1253 SSSDGQ
-1259 SIKAV
+1259 SISAV
-1264 TEGACSAGTLAY
+1264 TEGACGAGTLAY

-1285 TINASGDVYIH
+1285 TINASGSVYIH

-1424 GTKTICKNVN
+1424 GTQTICKNVN

-1466 GDGRVYFNECKIVN
+1466 GDGRVYFNECKIIN
-1480 EQRSTATISANSEL
+1480 EKRSTATISANSEL

-1522 YLNTTLLDPSKLLD
+1522 YLNTTLLDPGKLLD

-1542 GINCDYSI
+1542 GINCDYSV

-1567 SNEVTFTKNNTKLET
+1567 SNVVTFTKNNTTLET
-1582 ILSAEQAAT
+1582 ILNAEQAAT

-1607 EAKQLEAP
+1607 ETKQLEAP

-1626 TPANDGAIAYMIE
+1626 TPANDGAVAYMIE

>member
-1 MKYRL
+1 M
-6 LRLSL
+6 
-11 LSMLVMLFGGFSLAA
+11 AA
-26 ILEATGNEEQE
+26 ILNASDEGPNYDKFQDFEAIVNNQEGTLLTSEEQVQGTAVE
-37 TLTLNTAAGYA
+37 FGIAVNDEGKTLRVA
-48 ELTVTNAGTSG
+48 TNDPDAFATISG
-59 SGSAMEFSKGD
+59 
-70 IVVTSEKGYIKDHE
+70 
-84 MTIYAGGTMTVGF
+84 
-97 TAGTNAHITKV
+97 
-108 ELTVKNYH
+108 NYH
-116 FAKPEGWTSEYSN
+116 SEH
-129 DVTTKINSDETETF
+129 
-143 TTDATDKTSFTI
+143 
-155 SNASSGKT
+155 G
-163 TVKKIVVTY
+163 
-172 VKDSQS
+172 
-178 TATFKDIKA
+178 
-187 DLTTLVPEGAA
+187 LT
-198 QWSDVST
+198 
-205 GITVAEDG
+205 
-213 TLSRID
+213 
-219 KEGASIV
+219 
-226 FNGKWHGTQYGWA
+226 N
-239 NFTATVPVTSCV
+239 
-251 KITYG
+251 
-256 TNNYGSEVTVTNA
+256 
-269 EGAEVAKLNNKDNN
+269 
-283 IWDPSNA
+283 
-290 DRVVTAYYRTNA
+290 
-302 ATTLS
+302 
-307 FSKCDYVRYFA
+307 
-318 VEAISEAD
+318 
-326 LPAEVTNYNITFAAG
+326 
-341 EGATGVA
+341 
-348 PAALEIQAGSK
+348 
-359 FTAPKNYTLYKEG
+359 
-372 ATLTGWNDGTKT
+372 
-384 YAIGEEITPA
+384 
-394 ADMTLTAVYTANE
+394 M
-407 VSLADRTEAVT
+407 
-418 ISYELGGYNDN
+418 
-429 PKYKFEGNTGFMV
+429 
-442 SQATVN
+442 
-448 GKVIDVKV
+448 
-456 DVDATSGKF
+456 
-465 AHNGSGWHQVNA
+465 
-477 GTKVTVPS
+477 KVTVNVNSFVEILVGQCTYSSTPIKVTNS
-485 CKNAVIKVS
+485 YGVEVASATPATACWKNDHNNITKLIYSGADTGAETTLTITGMQYCPYIAVKVHHPVAERSDFRNFAAIVNNQEGTMLTAEEQVQGKAVILNIAVDDYGNTIRETDPNGSYHHVATITGNYHSEHGLTNMVCAISQPPVTGKLRILVGQCTYSSTPIKV
-494 TYNAATSVSFNGNA
+494 TDLLEQELASV
-508 GTADENTAVYTAT
+508 TPAT
-521 AEDATCEIAQVAN
+521 ACWKNDHNNVTEIICNSSEFPITITGMQYCPFIAVEK
-534 NYWNKLTVTLP
+534 YEEPV
-545 KTEQGGEEPT
+545 EPT
-555 FPITATWDFTN
+555 FPITATWDFAN
-566 RDVVAAVVALSSATE
+566 ADVANAAAALS
-581 AGTIKAVEDNG
+581 GTTGTLESNG
-592 LLLTVEANG
+592 L
-601 KLIRD
+601 KLYIDATGQTIRN

-611 QTGDGVVFKV
+611 QTGNPVIFRV

-626 KDVVTVVGYAAPYF
+626 KDVVTVVGYPGYF
-640 AYSIAGTDATEATT
+640 AYSIAGVDATEATT
-654 AYTATA
+654 TYTATA
-660 ADVAQGFVEIINKGQ
+660 ADVAQGYVEIVNKGQ

-681 VIQNE
+681 VTQNE
-686 DTEPQPVNQDITG
+686 DEGGEDPVEQDITG
-699 TWDYSNAAV
+699 TWDYSDADIMA
-708 MEATMALSGSNE
+708 ATMAFSGSSE
-720 AGEVS
+720 VGEV
-725 SIEGTLKMTVL
+725 EAKEKNGLKMTVV
-736 ANGAS
+736 ANGVT
-741 FRNNGSNIQVRT
+741 FRNNGNNIQVRS
-753 GAEFR
+753 GAVFK
-758 IPVRTAG
+758 IPIKNAG
-765 DLVTIKGY
+765 DLITVKGY
-773 PSYSYYKINDGDEIT
+773 PNYSKYTIGNSTEVLT
-788 NTNDNP
+788 NENS
-794 QTEYKAKGSDAER
+794 YKAKASDAQA
-807 GYVSVVSTNGNN
+807 GYVAVTSMDDNN
-819 YFLSLSVVQYAPKEK
+819 YYLSLSVTQYAPKEA
-834 TTLDNEPATATFPF
+834 TTLDNEPVIATFPF
-848 NEGTEG
+848 NLGTEG
-854 QKATFSNADYFLS
+854 QTATFSNADYFLN
-867 SKVNVGSNWSILDK
+867 SKVTIGSNLSIKDK
-881 YTYAGTD
+881 ST
-888 ETRLTPVDQ
+888 
-897 HDDNLTDADAVS
+897 LTDAETGAQVDQTRLQPTTKLDTPDEASAVR
-909 FVITPKP
+909 FTITPKP
-916 GFTFTPTKVSFK
+916 GFAFTPTKVSL
-928 ANRFGTD
+928 NVTRYGTD
-935 NGLID
+935 NGLADVTWEVAGGENIVL
-940 AYWQNANGTTV
+940 ATGV
-951 ELEKGI
+951 
-957 KPERNNSNKNTEK
+957 KPERNNKNPNISK
-970 SYDIT
+970 LSYNIEN
-975 GATAGEG
+975 ATAAEG
-982 TCGLKLFLYHLQAG
+982 AATLLLHLYSLQDG
-996 KQIGLADIVIEG
+996 KQFGLNDIVIEG
-1008 ILNGTEKDVPVLA
+1008 TLSGTEKKLPILA

-1031 AENVF
+1031 AEDVF
-1036 GDDFEATLKL
+1036 GDLFEATLKL

-1085 PMTAGTVQ
+1085 PMTAGDVQ
-1093 QDYVLNVIQKPD
+1093 QNYVLNVIQKPD
-1105 YTLSYIDVDG
+1105 YTLSYIGVDG
-1115 TTVLDTQT
+1115 TTVIDTQVR
-1123 LEEDQAIG
+1123 EEDQPIG
-1131 EFKVDIANVA
+1131 EFAVDIATVA
-1141 ATKDGFKAR
+1141 ATKDGYKAR
-1150 GWFKQPYQGE
+1150 GWFMQSYLGE

-1165 YVVTGDTKLYALQT
+1165 YVVTGDTKLYAVQT
-1179 EIEGPSD
+1179 EVEGPSD
-1186 SRKYSFNLTDQFFY
+1186 SRKYIFNLTDKFFY

-1241 TFCQFSAADATI
+1241 TFCQYSAADATI
-1253 SASNGQ
+1253 SSSDGQ
-1259 SIKAV
+1259 SISAV
-1264 TEGACSAGTLAY
+1264 TEGACGAGTLAY

-1285 TINASGDVYIH
+1285 TINASGSVYIH

-1424 GTKTICKNVN
+1424 GTQTICKNVN

-1466 GDGRVYFNECKIVN
+1466 GDGRVYFNECKIIN
-1480 EQRSTATISANSEL
+1480 EKRSTATISANSEL

-1522 YLNTTLLDPSKLLD
+1522 YLNTTLLDPGKLLD

-1542 GINCDYSI
+1542 GINCDYSV

-1567 SNEVTFTKNNTKLET
+1567 SNVVTFTKNNTTLET
-1582 ILSAEQAAT
+1582 ILNAEQAAT

-1607 EAKQLEAP
+1607 EIKQLEAP

>member
-26 ILEATGNEEQE
+26 ILNASDEGPNYDKFQDFEAIVNNQEGTLLTSEEQVQGTAVE
-37 TLTLNTAAGYA
+37 FGIAVNDEGKTLRVA
-48 ELTVTNAGTSG
+48 TNDPDAFATISG
-59 SGSAMEFSKGD
+59 
-70 IVVTSEKGYIKDHE
+70 
-84 MTIYAGGTMTVGF
+84 
-97 TAGTNAHITKV
+97 
-108 ELTVKNYH
+108 NYH
-116 FAKPEGWTSEYSN
+116 SEH
-129 DVTTKINSDETETF
+129 
-143 TTDATDKTSFTI
+143 
-155 SNASSGKT
+155 G
-163 TVKKIVVTY
+163 
-172 VKDSQS
+172 
-178 TATFKDIKA
+178 
-187 DLTTLVPEGAA
+187 LT
-198 QWSDVST
+198 
-205 GITVAEDG
+205 
-213 TLSRID
+213 
-219 KEGASIV
+219 
-226 FNGKWHGTQYGWA
+226 N
-239 NFTATVPVTSCV
+239 
-251 KITYG
+251 
-256 TNNYGSEVTVTNA
+256 
-269 EGAEVAKLNNKDNN
+269 
-283 IWDPSNA
+283 
-290 DRVVTAYYRTNA
+290 
-302 ATTLS
+302 
-307 FSKCDYVRYFA
+307 
-318 VEAISEAD
+318 
-326 LPAEVTNYNITFAAG
+326 
-341 EGATGVA
+341 
-348 PAALEIQAGSK
+348 
-359 FTAPKNYTLYKEG
+359 
-372 ATLTGWNDGTKT
+372 
-384 YAIGEEITPA
+384 
-394 ADMTLTAVYTANE
+394 M
-407 VSLADRTEAVT
+407 
-418 ISYELGGYNDN
+418 
-429 PKYKFEGNTGFMV
+429 
-442 SQATVN
+442 
-448 GKVIDVKV
+448 
-456 DVDATSGKF
+456 
-465 AHNGSGWHQVNA
+465 
-477 GTKVTVPS
+477 KVTVNVNSFVEILVGQCTYSSKPIKVTNS
-485 CKNAVIKVS
+485 YGVEVASATPATACWKNDHNNITKLIYSGADTGAETTLTITGMQYCPYIAVKVHHPVAERSEFRNFAAIVNNQEGTMLTAEEQVQGKAVILNIAVDDDGNTIRETDPNGSYHHVATITGNYHSEHGLTNMVCAISQPPVTGKLRILVGQCTYSSTPIKV
-494 TYNAATSVSFNGNA
+494 TDLLEQELASV
-508 GTADENTAVYTAT
+508 TPAT
-521 AEDATCEIAQVAN
+521 ACWKNDHNNVTEIICNSSEFPITITGMQYCPFIAVEK
-534 NYWNKLTVTLP
+534 YEEPV
-545 KTEQGGEEPT
+545 EPT
-555 FPITATWDFTN
+555 FPITATWDFAN
-566 RDVVAAVVALSSATE
+566 ADVANAAAALSGIT
-581 AGTIKAVEDNG
+581 GTLESNG
-592 LLLTVEANG
+592 L
-601 KLIRD
+601 KLYIDATGQTIRN

-611 QTGDGVVFKV
+611 QTGNPVIFRVL
-621 PVQGK
+621 VQGK
-626 KDVVTVVGYAAPYF
+626 KDVVTVVGYPGYF
-640 AYSIAGTDATEATT
+640 AYSIAGVDATEATT
-654 AYTATA
+654 TYTATA
-660 ADVAQGFVEIINKGQ
+660 ADVAQGYVEIVNKGQ

-681 VIQNE
+681 VTQNE
-686 DTEPQPVNQDITG
+686 DEGGEDPVEQDITG
-699 TWDYSNAAV
+699 TWDYSDADIMA
-708 MEATMALSGSNE
+708 ATMAFSGSSE
-720 AGEVS
+720 VGEV
-725 SIEGTLKMTVL
+725 EAKEKNGLKMTVV
-736 ANGAS
+736 ANGVT
-741 FRNNGSNIQVRT
+741 FRNNGNNIQVRS
-753 GAEFR
+753 GAVFK
-758 IPVRTAG
+758 IPIKNAG
-765 DLVTIKGY
+765 DLITVKGY
-773 PSYSYYKINDGDEIT
+773 PNYSKYTIGNSTEVLT
-788 NTNDNP
+788 NENS
-794 QTEYKAKGSDAER
+794 YKAKASDAQA
-807 GYVSVVSTNGNN
+807 GYVAVTSMDDNN
-819 YFLSLSVVQYAPKEK
+819 YYLSLSVTQYAPKEA
-834 TTLDNEPATATFPF
+834 TTLDNEPVIATFPF
-848 NEGTEG
+848 NLGTEG
-854 QKATFSNADYFLS
+854 QTATFSNADYFLN
-867 SKVNVGSNWSILDK
+867 SKVTIGSNLSIKDK
-881 YTYAGTD
+881 ST
-888 ETRLTPVDQ
+888 
-897 HDDNLTDADAVS
+897 LTDAETGAQVDQTRLQPTTKLDTPDEASAVR
-909 FVITPKP
+909 FTITPKP
-916 GFTFTPTKVSFK
+916 GFAFTPTKVSL
-928 ANRFGTD
+928 NVTRYGTD
-935 NGLID
+935 NGLADVTWEVAGGENIVL
-940 AYWQNANGTTV
+940 ATGV
-951 ELEKGI
+951 
-957 KPERNNSNKNTEK
+957 KPERNNKNPNISK
-970 SYDIT
+970 LSYNIEN
-975 GATAGEG
+975 ATAAEG
-982 TCGLKLFLYHLQAG
+982 AATLLLHLYSLQDG
-996 KQIGLADIVIEG
+996 KQFGLNDIVIEG
-1008 ILNGTEKDVPVLA
+1008 TLSGTEKELPILA

-1031 AENVF
+1031 AEDVF
-1036 GDDFEATLKL
+1036 GDLFEATLKL

-1085 PMTAGTVQ
+1085 PMTAGDVQ
-1093 QDYVLNVIQKPD
+1093 QNYVLNVIQKPD
-1105 YTLSYIDVDG
+1105 YTLSYIGVDG
-1115 TTVLDTQT
+1115 TTVIDTQVR
-1123 LEEDQAIG
+1123 EEDQPIG
-1131 EFKVDIANVA
+1131 EFAVDIATVA
-1141 ATKDGFKAR
+1141 ATKDGYKAR
-1150 GWFKQPYQGE
+1150 GWFMQSYLGE

-1165 YVVTGDTKLYALQT
+1165 YVVTGDTKLYAVQT
-1179 EIEGPSD
+1179 EVEGPSD
-1186 SRKYSFNLTDQFFY
+1186 SRKYIFNLTDKFFY

-1241 TFCQFSAADATI
+1241 TFCQYSAADATI
-1253 SASNGQ
+1253 SSSDGQ
-1259 SIKAV
+1259 SISAV
-1264 TEGACSAGTLAY
+1264 TEGACGAGTLAY

-1285 TINASGDVYIH
+1285 TINASGSVYIH

-1424 GTKTICKNVN
+1424 GTQTICKNVN

-1466 GDGRVYFNECKIVN
+1466 GDGRVYFNECKIIN
-1480 EQRSTATISANSEL
+1480 EKRSTATISANSEL

-1522 YLNTTLLDPSKLLD
+1522 YLNTTLLDPGKLLD

-1542 GINCDYSI
+1542 GINCDYSV

-1567 SNEVTFTKNNTKLET
+1567 SNVVTFTKNNTTLET
-1582 ILSAEQAAT
+1582 ILNAEQAAT

-1607 EAKQLEAP
+1607 ETKQLEAP

>member
-1 MKYRL
+1 M
-6 LRLSL
+6 
-11 LSMLVMLFGGFSLAA
+11 AA
-26 ILEATGNEEQE
+26 ILNASDEGPNYDKFQDFEAIVNNQEGTLLTSEEQVQGTAVE
-37 TLTLNTAAGYA
+37 FGIAVNDEGKTLRVA
-48 ELTVTNAGTSG
+48 TNDPDAFATISG
-59 SGSAMEFSKGD
+59 
-70 IVVTSEKGYIKDHE
+70 
-84 MTIYAGGTMTVGF
+84 
-97 TAGTNAHITKV
+97 
-108 ELTVKNYH
+108 NYH
-116 FAKPEGWTSEYSN
+116 SEH
-129 DVTTKINSDETETF
+129 
-143 TTDATDKTSFTI
+143 
-155 SNASSGKT
+155 G
-163 TVKKIVVTY
+163 
-172 VKDSQS
+172 
-178 TATFKDIKA
+178 
-187 DLTTLVPEGAA
+187 LT
-198 QWSDVST
+198 
-205 GITVAEDG
+205 
-213 TLSRID
+213 
-219 KEGASIV
+219 
-226 FNGKWHGTQYGWA
+226 N
-239 NFTATVPVTSCV
+239 
-251 KITYG
+251 
-256 TNNYGSEVTVTNA
+256 
-269 EGAEVAKLNNKDNN
+269 
-283 IWDPSNA
+283 
-290 DRVVTAYYRTNA
+290 
-302 ATTLS
+302 
-307 FSKCDYVRYFA
+307 
-318 VEAISEAD
+318 
-326 LPAEVTNYNITFAAG
+326 
-341 EGATGVA
+341 
-348 PAALEIQAGSK
+348 
-359 FTAPKNYTLYKEG
+359 
-372 ATLTGWNDGTKT
+372 
-384 YAIGEEITPA
+384 
-394 ADMTLTAVYTANE
+394 M
-407 VSLADRTEAVT
+407 
-418 ISYELGGYNDN
+418 
-429 PKYKFEGNTGFMV
+429 
-442 SQATVN
+442 
-448 GKVIDVKV
+448 
-456 DVDATSGKF
+456 
-465 AHNGSGWHQVNA
+465 
-477 GTKVTVPS
+477 KVTVNVNSFVEILVGQCTYSSKPIKVTNS
-485 CKNAVIKVS
+485 YGVEVASATPATACWKNDHNNITKLIYSGADTGAETTLTITGMQYCPYIAVKVHHPVAERSEFRNFAAIVNNQEGTMLTAEEQVQGKAVILNIAVDDDGNTIRETDPNGSYHHVATITGNYHSEHGLTNMVCAISQPPVTGKLRILVGQCTYSSTPIKV
-494 TYNAATSVSFNGNA
+494 TDLLEQELASV
-508 GTADENTAVYTAT
+508 TPAT
-521 AEDATCEIAQVAN
+521 ACWKNDHNNVTEIICNSSEFPITITGMQYCPFIAVEK
-534 NYWNKLTVTLP
+534 YEEPV
-545 KTEQGGEEPT
+545 EPT
-555 FPITATWDFTN
+555 FPITATWDFAN
-566 RDVVAAVVALSSATE
+566 ADVANAAAALS
-581 AGTIKAVEDNG
+581 GTTGTLESNG
-592 LLLTVEANG
+592 L
-601 KLIRD
+601 KLYIDATGQTIRN

-611 QTGDGVVFKV
+611 QTGNPVIFRV

-626 KDVVTVVGYAAPYF
+626 KDVVTVVGYPGYF
-640 AYSIAGTDATEATT
+640 AYSIAGVDATEATT
-654 AYTATA
+654 TYTATA
-660 ADVAQGFVEIINKGQ
+660 ADVAQGYVEIVNKGQ

-681 VIQNE
+681 VTQNE
-686 DTEPQPVNQDITG
+686 DEGGEDPVEQDITG
-699 TWDYSNAAV
+699 TWDYSDADIMA
-708 MEATMALSGSNE
+708 ATMAFSGSSE
-720 AGEVS
+720 VGEV
-725 SIEGTLKMTVL
+725 EAKEKNGLKMTVV
-736 ANGAS
+736 ANGVT
-741 FRNNGSNIQVRT
+741 FRNNGNNIQVRS
-753 GAEFR
+753 GAVFK
-758 IPVRTAG
+758 IPIKNAG
-765 DLVTIKGY
+765 DLITVKGY
-773 PSYSYYKINDGDEIT
+773 PNYSKYTIGNSTEVLT
-788 NTNDNP
+788 NENS
-794 QTEYKAKGSDAER
+794 YKAKASDAQA
-807 GYVSVVSTNGNN
+807 GYVAVTSMDDNN
-819 YFLSLSVVQYAPKEK
+819 YYLSLSVTQYAPKEA
-834 TTLDNEPATATFPF
+834 TTLDNEPVIATFPF
-848 NEGTEG
+848 NLGTEG
-854 QKATFSNADYFLS
+854 QTATFSNADYFLN
-867 SKVNVGSNWSILDK
+867 SKVTIGSNLSIKDK
-881 YTYAGTD
+881 ST
-888 ETRLTPVDQ
+888 
-897 HDDNLTDADAVS
+897 LTDAETGAQVDQTRLQPTTKLDTPDEASAVR
-909 FVITPKP
+909 FTITPKP
-916 GFTFTPTKVSFK
+916 GFAFTPTKVSL
-928 ANRFGTD
+928 NVTRYGTD
-935 NGLID
+935 NGLADVTWEVAGGENIVL
-940 AYWQNANGTTV
+940 ATGV
-951 ELEKGI
+951 
-957 KPERNNSNKNTEK
+957 KPERNNKNPNISK
-970 SYDIT
+970 LSYNIEN
-975 GATAGEG
+975 ATAAEG
-982 TCGLKLFLYHLQAG
+982 AATLLLHLYSLQDG
-996 KQIGLADIVIEG
+996 KQFGLNDIVIEG
-1008 ILNGTEKDVPVLA
+1008 TLSGTEKELPILA

-1031 AENVF
+1031 AEDVF
-1036 GDDFEATLKL
+1036 GDLFEATLKL

-1085 PMTAGTVQ
+1085 PMTAGDVQ
-1093 QDYVLNVIQKPD
+1093 QNYVLNVIQKPD
-1105 YTLSYIDVDG
+1105 YTLSYIGVDG
-1115 TTVLDTQT
+1115 TTVIDTQVR
-1123 LEEDQAIG
+1123 EEDQPIG
-1131 EFKVDIANVA
+1131 EFAVDIATVA
-1141 ATKDGFKAR
+1141 ATKDGYKAR
-1150 GWFKQPYQGE
+1150 GWFMQSYLGE

-1165 YVVTGDTKLYALQT
+1165 YVVTGDTKLYAVQT
-1179 EIEGPSD
+1179 EVEGPSD
-1186 SRKYSFNLTDQFFY
+1186 SRKYIFNLTDKFFY

-1241 TFCQFSAADATI
+1241 TFCQYSAADATI
-1253 SASNGQ
+1253 SSSDGQ
-1259 SIKAV
+1259 SISAV
-1264 TEGACSAGTLAY
+1264 TEGACGAGTLAY

-1285 TINASGDVYIH
+1285 TINASGSVYIH

-1424 GTKTICKNVN
+1424 GTQTICKNVN

-1466 GDGRVYFNECKIVN
+1466 GDGRVYFNECKIIN
-1480 EQRSTATISANSEL
+1480 EKRSTATISANSEL

-1522 YLNTTLLDPSKLLD
+1522 YLNTTLLAPGKLLD

-1542 GINCDYSI
+1542 GINCDYSV

-1567 SNEVTFTKNNTKLET
+1567 SNVVTFTKNNTTLET
-1582 ILSAEQAAT
+1582 ILNAEQAAT

-1607 EAKQLEAP
+1607 EIKQLEAP

>member
-26 ILEATGNEEQE
+26 ILNASDEGPNYDKFQDFEAIVNNQEGTLLTSEEQVQGTAVE
-37 TLTLNTAAGYA
+37 FGIAVNDEGKTLRVA
-48 ELTVTNAGTSG
+48 TNDPDAFATISG
-59 SGSAMEFSKGD
+59 
-70 IVVTSEKGYIKDHE
+70 
-84 MTIYAGGTMTVGF
+84 
-97 TAGTNAHITKV
+97 
-108 ELTVKNYH
+108 NYH
-116 FAKPEGWTSEYSN
+116 SEH
-129 DVTTKINSDETETF
+129 
-143 TTDATDKTSFTI
+143 
-155 SNASSGKT
+155 G
-163 TVKKIVVTY
+163 
-172 VKDSQS
+172 
-178 TATFKDIKA
+178 
-187 DLTTLVPEGAA
+187 LT
-198 QWSDVST
+198 
-205 GITVAEDG
+205 
-213 TLSRID
+213 
-219 KEGASIV
+219 
-226 FNGKWHGTQYGWA
+226 N
-239 NFTATVPVTSCV
+239 
-251 KITYG
+251 
-256 TNNYGSEVTVTNA
+256 
-269 EGAEVAKLNNKDNN
+269 
-283 IWDPSNA
+283 
-290 DRVVTAYYRTNA
+290 
-302 ATTLS
+302 
-307 FSKCDYVRYFA
+307 
-318 VEAISEAD
+318 
-326 LPAEVTNYNITFAAG
+326 
-341 EGATGVA
+341 
-348 PAALEIQAGSK
+348 
-359 FTAPKNYTLYKEG
+359 
-372 ATLTGWNDGTKT
+372 
-384 YAIGEEITPA
+384 
-394 ADMTLTAVYTANE
+394 M
-407 VSLADRTEAVT
+407 
-418 ISYELGGYNDN
+418 
-429 PKYKFEGNTGFMV
+429 
-442 SQATVN
+442 
-448 GKVIDVKV
+448 
-456 DVDATSGKF
+456 
-465 AHNGSGWHQVNA
+465 
-477 GTKVTVPS
+477 KVTVNVNSFVEILVGQCTYSSTPIKVTNS
-485 CKNAVIKVS
+485 YGVEVASATPATACWKNDHNNITKLIYSGADTGAETTLTITGMQYCPYIAVKVHHPVAERSEFRNFAAIVNNQEGTMLTAEEQVQGKAVILNIAVDDDGNTIRETDPNGSYHHVATITGNYHSEHGLTNMVCAISQPPVTGKLRILVGQCTYSSTPIKV
-494 TYNAATSVSFNGNA
+494 TDLLEQELASV
-508 GTADENTAVYTAT
+508 TPAT
-521 AEDATCEIAQVAN
+521 ACWKNDHNNVTEIICNSSEFPITITGMQYCPFIAVEK
-534 NYWNKLTVTLP
+534 YEEPV
-545 KTEQGGEEPT
+545 EPT
-555 FPITATWDFTN
+555 FPITATWDFAN
-566 RDVVAAVVALSSATE
+566 ADVANAAAALSGIT
-581 AGTIKAVEDNG
+581 GTLESNG
-592 LLLTVEANG
+592 L
-601 KLIRD
+601 KLYIDATGQTIRN

-611 QTGDGVVFKV
+611 QTGNPVIFRV

-626 KDVVTVVGYAAPYF
+626 KDVVTVVGYPGYF
-640 AYSIAGTDATEATT
+640 AYSIAGVDATEATT
-654 AYTATA
+654 TYTATA
-660 ADVAQGFVEIINKGQ
+660 ADVAQGYVEIVNKGQ

-681 VIQNE
+681 VTQNE
-686 DTEPQPVNQDITG
+686 DEGGEDPVEQDITG
-699 TWDYSNAAV
+699 TWDYSDADIMA
-708 MEATMALSGSNE
+708 ATMAFSGSSE
-720 AGEVS
+720 VGEV
-725 SIEGTLKMTVL
+725 EAKEKNGLKMTVI
-736 ANGAS
+736 ANGVT
-741 FRNNGSNIQVRT
+741 FRNNGNNIQVRS
-753 GAEFR
+753 GAVFK
-758 IPVRTAG
+758 IPIKNAG
-765 DLVTIKGY
+765 DLITVKGY
-773 PSYSYYKINDGDEIT
+773 PNYSKYTIGNSTEVLT
-788 NTNDNP
+788 NENS
-794 QTEYKAKGSDAER
+794 YKAKASDAQA
-807 GYVSVVSTNGNN
+807 GYVAVTSMDDNN
-819 YFLSLSVVQYAPKEK
+819 YYLSLSVTQYAPKEA
-834 TTLDNEPATATFPF
+834 TTLDNEPVIATFPF
-848 NEGTEG
+848 NLGTEG
-854 QKATFSNADYFLS
+854 QTATFSNADYFLN
-867 SKVNVGSNWSILDK
+867 SKVTIGSNLSIKDK
-881 YTYAGTD
+881 ST
-888 ETRLTPVDQ
+888 
-897 HDDNLTDADAVS
+897 LTDAETGAQVDQTRLQPTTKLDTPDEASAVR
-909 FVITPKP
+909 FTITPKP
-916 GFTFTPTKVSFK
+916 GFAFTPTKVSL
-928 ANRFGTD
+928 NVTRYGTD
-935 NGLID
+935 NGLADVTWEVAGGENIVL
-940 AYWQNANGTTV
+940 ATGV
-951 ELEKGI
+951 
-957 KPERNNSNKNTEK
+957 KPERNNKNPNISK
-970 SYDIT
+970 LSYNIEN
-975 GATAGEG
+975 ATAAEG
-982 TCGLKLFLYHLQAG
+982 AATLLLHLYSLQDG
-996 KQIGLADIVIEG
+996 KQFGLNDIVIEG
-1008 ILNGTEKDVPVLA
+1008 TLSGTEKELPILA

-1031 AENVF
+1031 AEDVF
-1036 GDDFEATLKL
+1036 GDLFEATLKL

-1085 PMTAGTVQ
+1085 PMTAGDVQ
-1093 QDYVLNVIQKPD
+1093 QNYVLNVIQKPD
-1105 YTLSYIDVDG
+1105 YTLSYIGVDG
-1115 TTVLDTQT
+1115 TTVIDTQVR
-1123 LEEDQAIG
+1123 EEDQPIG
-1131 EFKVDIANVA
+1131 EFAVDIATVA
-1141 ATKDGFKAR
+1141 ATKDGYKAR
-1150 GWFKQPYQGE
+1150 GWFMQSYLGE

-1165 YVVTGDTKLYALQT
+1165 YVVTGDTKLYAVQT
-1179 EIEGPSD
+1179 EVEGPSD
-1186 SRKYSFNLTDQFFY
+1186 SRKYIFNLTDKFFY

-1241 TFCQFSAADATI
+1241 TFCQYSAADATI
-1253 SASNGQ
+1253 SSSDGQ
-1259 SIKAV
+1259 SISAV
-1264 TEGACSAGTLAY
+1264 TEGACGAGTLAY

-1285 TINASGDVYIH
+1285 TINASGSVYIH

-1424 GTKTICKNVN
+1424 GTQTICKNVN

-1446 TGGLFYFEGG
+1446 TGSLFYFEGG

-1466 GDGRVYFNECKIVN
+1466 GDGRVYFNECKIIN
-1480 EQRSTATISANSEL
+1480 EKRSTATISANSEL

-1522 YLNTTLLDPSKLLD
+1522 YLNTTLLDPGKLLD

-1542 GINCDYSI
+1542 GINCDYSV

-1567 SNEVTFTKNNTKLET
+1567 SNVVTFTKNNTTLET
-1582 ILSAEQAAT
+1582 ILNAEQAAT

-1607 EAKQLEAP
+1607 ETKQLEAP

>member
-26 ILEATGNEEQE
+26 ILNASDEGPNYDKFQDFEAIVNNQEGTLLTSEEQVQGTAVE
-37 TLTLNTAAGYA
+37 FGIAVNDEGKTLRVA
-48 ELTVTNAGTSG
+48 TNDPDAFATISG
-59 SGSAMEFSKGD
+59 
-70 IVVTSEKGYIKDHE
+70 
-84 MTIYAGGTMTVGF
+84 
-97 TAGTNAHITKV
+97 
-108 ELTVKNYH
+108 NYH
-116 FAKPEGWTSEYSN
+116 SEH
-129 DVTTKINSDETETF
+129 
-143 TTDATDKTSFTI
+143 
-155 SNASSGKT
+155 G
-163 TVKKIVVTY
+163 
-172 VKDSQS
+172 
-178 TATFKDIKA
+178 
-187 DLTTLVPEGAA
+187 LT
-198 QWSDVST
+198 
-205 GITVAEDG
+205 
-213 TLSRID
+213 
-219 KEGASIV
+219 
-226 FNGKWHGTQYGWA
+226 N
-239 NFTATVPVTSCV
+239 
-251 KITYG
+251 
-256 TNNYGSEVTVTNA
+256 
-269 EGAEVAKLNNKDNN
+269 
-283 IWDPSNA
+283 
-290 DRVVTAYYRTNA
+290 
-302 ATTLS
+302 
-307 FSKCDYVRYFA
+307 
-318 VEAISEAD
+318 
-326 LPAEVTNYNITFAAG
+326 
-341 EGATGVA
+341 
-348 PAALEIQAGSK
+348 
-359 FTAPKNYTLYKEG
+359 
-372 ATLTGWNDGTKT
+372 
-384 YAIGEEITPA
+384 
-394 ADMTLTAVYTANE
+394 M
-407 VSLADRTEAVT
+407 
-418 ISYELGGYNDN
+418 
-429 PKYKFEGNTGFMV
+429 
-442 SQATVN
+442 
-448 GKVIDVKV
+448 
-456 DVDATSGKF
+456 
-465 AHNGSGWHQVNA
+465 
-477 GTKVTVPS
+477 KVTVNVNSFVEILVGQCTYSSTPIKVTNS
-485 CKNAVIKVS
+485 YGVEVASAPPATACWKNDHNNITKLIYSGADTGAETTLTITGMQYCPYIAVKVHHPVAERSEFRNFAAIVNNQEGTMLTAEEQVQGKAVILNIAVDDDGNTIRETDPNGSYHHVATITGNYHSEHGLTNMVCAISQPPVTGKLRILVGQCTYSSTPIKV
-494 TYNAATSVSFNGNA
+494 TDLLEQELASV
-508 GTADENTAVYTAT
+508 TPAT
-521 AEDATCEIAQVAN
+521 ACWKNDHNNVTEIICNSSEFPITITGMQYCPFIAVEK
-534 NYWNKLTVTLP
+534 YEEPV
-545 KTEQGGEEPT
+545 EPT
-555 FPITATWDFTN
+555 FPITATWDFAN
-566 RDVVAAVVALSSATE
+566 ADVANAAALS
-581 AGTIKAVEDNG
+581 GTTGTLESNG
-592 LLLTVEANG
+592 L
-601 KLIRD
+601 KLYIDATGQTIRN

-611 QTGDGVVFKV
+611 QTGNPVIFRVL
-621 PVQGK
+621 VQGK
-626 KDVVTVVGYAAPYF
+626 KDVVTVVGYPGYF
-640 AYSIAGTDATEATT
+640 AYSIAGVDATEATT
-654 AYTATA
+654 TYTATA
-660 ADVAQGFVEIINKGQ
+660 ADVAQGYVEIVNKGQ

-681 VIQNE
+681 VTQNE
-686 DTEPQPVNQDITG
+686 DEGGEDPVEQDITG
-699 TWDYSNAAV
+699 TWDYSDADIMA
-708 MEATMALSGSNE
+708 ATMAFSGSSE
-720 AGEVS
+720 VGEV
-725 SIEGTLKMTVL
+725 EAKEKNGLKMTVV
-736 ANGAS
+736 ANGVT
-741 FRNNGSNIQVRT
+741 FRNNGNNIQVRS
-753 GAEFR
+753 GAVFK
-758 IPVRTAG
+758 IPIKNAG
-765 DLVTIKGY
+765 DLITVKGY
-773 PSYSYYKINDGDEIT
+773 PNYSKYTIGNSTEVLT
-788 NTNDNP
+788 NENS
-794 QTEYKAKGSDAER
+794 YKAKASDAQA
-807 GYVSVVSTNGNN
+807 GYVAVTSMDDNN
-819 YFLSLSVVQYAPKEK
+819 YYLSLSVTQYAPKEA
-834 TTLDNEPATATFPF
+834 TTLDNEPVIATFPF
-848 NEGTEG
+848 NLGTEG
-854 QKATFSNADYFLS
+854 QTATFSNADYFLN
-867 SKVNVGSNWSILDK
+867 SKVTIGSNLSIKDK
-881 YTYAGTD
+881 ST
-888 ETRLTPVDQ
+888 
-897 HDDNLTDADAVS
+897 LTDAETGAQVDQTRLQPTTKLDTPDEASAVR
-909 FVITPKP
+909 FTITPKP
-916 GFTFTPTKVSFK
+916 GFAFTPTKVSL
-928 ANRFGTD
+928 NVTRYGTD
-935 NGLID
+935 NGLADVTWEVAGGENIVL
-940 AYWQNANGTTV
+940 ATGV
-951 ELEKGI
+951 
-957 KPERNNSNKNTEK
+957 KPERNNKNPNISK
-970 SYDIT
+970 LSYNIEN
-975 GATAGEG
+975 ATAAEG
-982 TCGLKLFLYHLQAG
+982 AATLLLHLYSLQDG
-996 KQIGLADIVIEG
+996 KQFGLNDIVIEG
-1008 ILNGTEKDVPVLA
+1008 TLSGTEKELPILA

-1031 AENVF
+1031 AEDVF
-1036 GDDFEATLKL
+1036 GDLFEATLKL

-1085 PMTAGTVQ
+1085 PMTAGDVQ
-1093 QDYVLNVIQKPD
+1093 QNYVLNVIQKPD
-1105 YTLSYIDVDG
+1105 YTLSYIGVDG
-1115 TTVLDTQT
+1115 TTVIDTQVR
-1123 LEEDQAIG
+1123 EEDQPIG
-1131 EFKVDIANVA
+1131 EFAVDIATVA
-1141 ATKDGFKAR
+1141 ATKDGYKAR
-1150 GWFKQPYQGE
+1150 GWFMQSYLGE

-1165 YVVTGDTKLYALQT
+1165 YVVTGDTKLYAVQT
-1179 EIEGPSD
+1179 EVEGPSD
-1186 SRKYSFNLTDQFFY
+1186 SRKYIFNLTDKFFY

-1241 TFCQFSAADATI
+1241 TFCQYSAADATI
-1253 SASNGQ
+1253 SSSDGQ
-1259 SIKAV
+1259 SISAV
-1264 TEGACSAGTLAY
+1264 TEEACGAGTLAY

-1285 TINASGDVYIH
+1285 TINASGSVYIH

-1424 GTKTICKNVN
+1424 GTQTICKNVN

-1466 GDGRVYFNECKIVN
+1466 GDGRVYFNECKIIN
-1480 EQRSTATISANSEL
+1480 EKRSTATISANSEL

-1522 YLNTTLLDPSKLLD
+1522 YLNTTLLDPGKLLD

-1542 GINCDYSI
+1542 GINCDYSV

-1567 SNEVTFTKNNTKLET
+1567 SNVVTFTKNNTTLET
-1582 ILSAEQAAT
+1582 ILNAEQAAT

-1607 EAKQLEAP
+1607 EIKQLEAP

>member
-26 ILEATGNEEQE
+26 ILNASDEGPNYDKFQDFEAIVNNQEGTLLTSEEQVQGTAVE
-37 TLTLNTAAGYA
+37 FGIAVNDEGKTLRVA
-48 ELTVTNAGTSG
+48 TNDPDAFATISG
-59 SGSAMEFSKGD
+59 
-70 IVVTSEKGYIKDHE
+70 
-84 MTIYAGGTMTVGF
+84 
-97 TAGTNAHITKV
+97 
-108 ELTVKNYH
+108 NYH
-116 FAKPEGWTSEYSN
+116 SEH
-129 DVTTKINSDETETF
+129 
-143 TTDATDKTSFTI
+143 
-155 SNASSGKT
+155 G
-163 TVKKIVVTY
+163 
-172 VKDSQS
+172 
-178 TATFKDIKA
+178 
-187 DLTTLVPEGAA
+187 LT
-198 QWSDVST
+198 
-205 GITVAEDG
+205 
-213 TLSRID
+213 
-219 KEGASIV
+219 
-226 FNGKWHGTQYGWA
+226 N
-239 NFTATVPVTSCV
+239 
-251 KITYG
+251 
-256 TNNYGSEVTVTNA
+256 
-269 EGAEVAKLNNKDNN
+269 
-283 IWDPSNA
+283 
-290 DRVVTAYYRTNA
+290 
-302 ATTLS
+302 
-307 FSKCDYVRYFA
+307 
-318 VEAISEAD
+318 
-326 LPAEVTNYNITFAAG
+326 
-341 EGATGVA
+341 
-348 PAALEIQAGSK
+348 
-359 FTAPKNYTLYKEG
+359 
-372 ATLTGWNDGTKT
+372 
-384 YAIGEEITPA
+384 
-394 ADMTLTAVYTANE
+394 M
-407 VSLADRTEAVT
+407 
-418 ISYELGGYNDN
+418 
-429 PKYKFEGNTGFMV
+429 
-442 SQATVN
+442 
-448 GKVIDVKV
+448 
-456 DVDATSGKF
+456 
-465 AHNGSGWHQVNA
+465 
-477 GTKVTVPS
+477 KVTVNVNSFVEILVGQCTYSSTPIKVTNS
-485 CKNAVIKVS
+485 YGVEVASATPATACWKNDHNNITKLIYSGADTGAETTLTITGMQYCPYIAVKVHHPVAERSEFRNFAAIVNNQEGTMLTAEEQVQGKAVILNIAVDDDGNTIRETDPNGSYHHVATITGNYHSEHGLTNMVCAISQPPVTGKLRILVGQCTYSSTPIKV
-494 TYNAATSVSFNGNA
+494 TDLLEQELASV
-508 GTADENTAVYTAT
+508 TPAT
-521 AEDATCEIAQVAN
+521 ACWKNDHNNVTEIICNSSEFPITITGMQYCPFIAVEK
-534 NYWNKLTVTLP
+534 YEEPV
-545 KTEQGGEEPT
+545 EPT
-555 FPITATWDFTN
+555 FPITATWDFAN
-566 RDVVAAVVALSSATE
+566 ADVANAAAALS
-581 AGTIKAVEDNG
+581 GTTGTLESNG
-592 LLLTVEANG
+592 L
-601 KLIRD
+601 KLYIDATGQTIRN

-611 QTGDGVVFKV
+611 QTGNPVIFRV

-626 KDVVTVVGYAAPYF
+626 KDVVTVVGYPGYF
-640 AYSIAGTDATEATT
+640 AYSIAGVDATEATT
-654 AYTATA
+654 TYTATA
-660 ADVAQGFVEIINKGQ
+660 ADVAQGYVEIVNKGQ

-681 VIQNE
+681 VTQNE
-686 DTEPQPVNQDITG
+686 DEGGEDPVEQDITG
-699 TWDYSNAAV
+699 TWDYSDADIMA
-708 MEATMALSGSNE
+708 ATMAFSGSSE
-720 AGEVS
+720 VGEV
-725 SIEGTLKMTVL
+725 EAKEKNGLKMTVV
-736 ANGAS
+736 ANGVT
-741 FRNNGSNIQVRT
+741 FRNNGNNIQVRS
-753 GAEFR
+753 GAVFK
-758 IPVRTAG
+758 IPIKNAG
-765 DLVTIKGY
+765 DLITVKGY
-773 PSYSYYKINDGDEIT
+773 PNYSKYTIGNSTEVLT
-788 NTNDNP
+788 NENS
-794 QTEYKAKGSDAER
+794 YKAKASDAQA
-807 GYVSVVSTNGNN
+807 GYVAVTSMDDNN
-819 YFLSLSVVQYAPKEK
+819 YYLSLSVTQYAPKEA
-834 TTLDNEPATATFPF
+834 TTLDNEPVIATFPF
-848 NEGTEG
+848 NLGTEG
-854 QKATFSNADYFLS
+854 QTATFSNADYFLN
-867 SKVNVGSNWSILDK
+867 SKVTIGSNLSIKDK
-881 YTYAGTD
+881 ST
-888 ETRLTPVDQ
+888 
-897 HDDNLTDADAVS
+897 LTDAETGAQVDQTRLQPTTKLDTPDEASAVR
-909 FVITPKP
+909 FTITPKP
-916 GFTFTPTKVSFK
+916 GFAFTPTKVSL
-928 ANRFGTD
+928 NVTRYGTD
-935 NGLID
+935 NGLADVTWEVAGGENIVL
-940 AYWQNANGTTV
+940 ATGV
-951 ELEKGI
+951 
-957 KPERNNSNKNTEK
+957 KPERNNKNPNISK
-970 SYDIT
+970 LSYNIEN
-975 GATAGEG
+975 ATAAEG
-982 TCGLKLFLYHLQAG
+982 AATLLLHLYSLQDG
-996 KQIGLADIVIEG
+996 KQFGLNDIVIEG
-1008 ILNGTEKDVPVLA
+1008 TLSGTEKELPILA

-1031 AENVF
+1031 AEDVF
-1036 GDDFEATLKL
+1036 GDLFEATLKL

-1085 PMTAGTVQ
+1085 PMTAGDVQ
-1093 QDYVLNVIQKPD
+1093 QNYVLNVIQKPD
-1105 YTLSYIDVDG
+1105 YTLSYIGVDG
-1115 TTVLDTQT
+1115 TTVIDTQVR
-1123 LEEDQAIG
+1123 EEDQPIG
-1131 EFKVDIANVA
+1131 EFAVDIATVA
-1141 ATKDGFKAR
+1141 ATKDGYKAR
-1150 GWFKQPYQGE
+1150 GWFMQSYLGE

-1165 YVVTGDTKLYALQT
+1165 YVVTGDTKLYAVQT
-1179 EIEGPSD
+1179 EVEGPSD
-1186 SRKYSFNLTDQFFY
+1186 SRKYIFNLTDKFFY

-1241 TFCQFSAADATI
+1241 TFCQYSAADATI
-1253 SASNGQ
+1253 SSSDGQ
-1259 SIKAV
+1259 SISAV
-1264 TEGACSAGTLAY
+1264 TEGACGAGTLAY

-1285 TINASGDVYIH
+1285 TINASGSVYIH

-1424 GTKTICKNVN
+1424 GTQTICKNVN

-1466 GDGRVYFNECKIVN
+1466 GDGRVYFNECKIIN
-1480 EQRSTATISANSEL
+1480 EKRSTATISANSEL

-1522 YLNTTLLDPSKLLD
+1522 YLNTTLLDPGKLLD

-1542 GINCDYSI
+1542 GINCDYSV

-1567 SNEVTFTKNNTKLET
+1567 SNVVTFTKNNTTLET
-1582 ILSAEQAAT
+1582 ILNAEQAAT

-1607 EAKQLEAP
+1607 ETKQLEAP

-1647 TAGSSMAVEAN
+1647 TAGNSMAVEAN

>member
-26 ILEATGNEEQE
+26 ILNASDEGPNYDKFQDFEAIVNNQEGTLLTSEEQVQGTAVE
-37 TLTLNTAAGYA
+37 FGIAVNDEGKTLRVA
-48 ELTVTNAGTSG
+48 TNDPDAFATISG
-59 SGSAMEFSKGD
+59 
-70 IVVTSEKGYIKDHE
+70 
-84 MTIYAGGTMTVGF
+84 
-97 TAGTNAHITKV
+97 
-108 ELTVKNYH
+108 NYH
-116 FAKPEGWTSEYSN
+116 SEH
-129 DVTTKINSDETETF
+129 
-143 TTDATDKTSFTI
+143 
-155 SNASSGKT
+155 G
-163 TVKKIVVTY
+163 
-172 VKDSQS
+172 
-178 TATFKDIKA
+178 
-187 DLTTLVPEGAA
+187 LT
-198 QWSDVST
+198 
-205 GITVAEDG
+205 
-213 TLSRID
+213 
-219 KEGASIV
+219 
-226 FNGKWHGTQYGWA
+226 N
-239 NFTATVPVTSCV
+239 
-251 KITYG
+251 
-256 TNNYGSEVTVTNA
+256 
-269 EGAEVAKLNNKDNN
+269 
-283 IWDPSNA
+283 
-290 DRVVTAYYRTNA
+290 
-302 ATTLS
+302 
-307 FSKCDYVRYFA
+307 
-318 VEAISEAD
+318 
-326 LPAEVTNYNITFAAG
+326 
-341 EGATGVA
+341 
-348 PAALEIQAGSK
+348 
-359 FTAPKNYTLYKEG
+359 
-372 ATLTGWNDGTKT
+372 
-384 YAIGEEITPA
+384 
-394 ADMTLTAVYTANE
+394 M
-407 VSLADRTEAVT
+407 
-418 ISYELGGYNDN
+418 
-429 PKYKFEGNTGFMV
+429 
-442 SQATVN
+442 
-448 GKVIDVKV
+448 
-456 DVDATSGKF
+456 
-465 AHNGSGWHQVNA
+465 
-477 GTKVTVPS
+477 KVTVHVNSFVEILVGQCTYSSAPIKVTNS
-485 CKNAVIKVS
+485 YGVEVASATPATACWKNDHNNITKLIYSGADTGAETTLTITGMQYCPYIAVKVHHPVAERSEFRNFAAIVNNQEGTMLTAEEQVQGKAVILNIAVDDDGNTIRETDPNGSYHHVATITGNYHSEHGLTNMVCAISQPPVTGKLRILVGQCTYSSTPIKV
-494 TYNAATSVSFNGNA
+494 TDLLEQELASV
-508 GTADENTAVYTAT
+508 TPAT
-521 AEDATCEIAQVAN
+521 ACWKNDHNNVTEIICNSSEFPITITGMQYCPFIAVEK
-534 NYWNKLTVTLP
+534 YEEPV
-545 KTEQGGEEPT
+545 EPT
-555 FPITATWDFTN
+555 FPITATWDFAN
-566 RDVVAAVVALSSATE
+566 ADVANAAAALSGIT
-581 AGTIKAVEDNG
+581 GTLESNG
-592 LLLTVEANG
+592 L
-601 KLIRD
+601 KLYIDATGQTIRN

-611 QTGDGVVFKV
+611 QTGNPVIFRV

-626 KDVVTVVGYAAPYF
+626 KDVVTVVGYPGYF
-640 AYSIAGTDATEATT
+640 AYSIAGVDATEATT
-654 AYTATA
+654 TYTATA
-660 ADVAQGFVEIINKGQ
+660 ADVAQGYVEIVNKGQ

-681 VIQNE
+681 VTQNE
-686 DTEPQPVNQDITG
+686 DDTPVEPTLPITATWDFANADVANAAAALSGITGTLESNGLKLYIDATGQTIRNNGNSIQTGNPVIFRVPVQGKKDVVTVVGYPGYFAYSIAGVDATEATTTYTATAADVAQGYVEIVNKGQYLISISVTQNEDEGGEDPVEQDITG
-699 TWDYSNAAV
+699 TWDYSDADIMA
-708 MEATMALSGSNE
+708 ATMAFSGSSE
-720 AGEVS
+720 VGEV
-725 SIEGTLKMTVL
+725 EAKEKNGLKMTVV
-736 ANGAS
+736 ANGVT
-741 FRNNGSNIQVRT
+741 FRNNGNNIQVRS
-753 GAEFR
+753 GAVFK
-758 IPVRTAG
+758 IPIKNAG
-765 DLVTIKGY
+765 DLITVKGY
-773 PSYSYYKINDGDEIT
+773 PNYSKYTIGNSTEVLT
-788 NTNDNP
+788 NENS
-794 QTEYKAKGSDAER
+794 YKAKASDAQA
-807 GYVSVVSTNGNN
+807 GYVAVTSMDDNN
-819 YFLSLSVVQYAPKEK
+819 YYLSLSVTQYAPKEA
-834 TTLDNEPATATFPF
+834 TTLDNEPVIATFPF
-848 NEGTEG
+848 NLGTEG
-854 QKATFSNADYFLS
+854 QTATFSNADYFLN
-867 SKVNVGSNWSILDK
+867 SKVTIGSNLSIKDK
-881 YTYAGTD
+881 ST
-888 ETRLTPVDQ
+888 
-897 HDDNLTDADAVS
+897 LTDAETGAQVDQTRLQPTTKLDTPDEASAVR
-909 FVITPKP
+909 FTITPKP
-916 GFTFTPTKVSFK
+916 GFAFTPTKVSL
-928 ANRFGTD
+928 NVTRYGTD
-935 NGLID
+935 NGLADVTWEVAGGENIVL
-940 AYWQNANGTTV
+940 ATGV
-951 ELEKGI
+951 
-957 KPERNNSNKNTEK
+957 KPERNNKNPNISK
-970 SYDIT
+970 LSYNIEN
-975 GATAGEG
+975 ATAAEGAATLLLHLYSLQDGKQFGLNDIAIEG
-982 TCGLKLFLYHLQAG
+982 TLS
-996 KQIGLADIVIEG
+996 
-1008 ILNGTEKDVPVLA
+1008 GTEKELPILA

-1031 AENVF
+1031 AEDVF
-1036 GDDFEATLKL
+1036 GDLFEATLKL

-1085 PMTAGTVQ
+1085 PMTAGDVQ
-1093 QDYVLNVIQKPD
+1093 QNYVLNVIQKPD
-1105 YTLSYIDVDG
+1105 YTLSYIGVDG
-1115 TTVLDTQT
+1115 TTVIDTQVR
-1123 LEEDQAIG
+1123 EEDQPIG
-1131 EFKVDIANVA
+1131 EFAVDIATVA
-1141 ATKDGFKAR
+1141 ATKDGYKAR
-1150 GWFKQPYQGE
+1150 GWFMQSYLGE

-1165 YVVTGDTKLYALQT
+1165 YVVTGDTKLYAVQT
-1179 EIEGPSD
+1179 EVEGPSD
-1186 SRKYSFNLTDQFFY
+1186 SRKYIFNLTDKFFY

-1241 TFCQFSAADATI
+1241 TFCQYSAADATI
-1253 SASNGQ
+1253 SSSDGQ
-1259 SIKAV
+1259 SISAV
-1264 TEGACSAGTLAY
+1264 TEGACGAGTLAY

-1285 TINASGDVYIH
+1285 TINASGSVYIH

-1424 GTKTICKNVN
+1424 GTQTICKNVN

-1466 GDGRVYFNECKIVN
+1466 GDGRVYFNECKMIN
-1480 EQRSTATISANSEL
+1480 EKRSTATISANSEL

-1522 YLNTTLLDPSKLLD
+1522 YLNTTLLAPGKLLD

-1542 GINCDYSI
+1542 GINCDYSV

-1567 SNEVTFTKNNTKLET
+1567 SNVVTFTKNNTTLET
-1582 ILSAEQAAT
+1582 ILNAEQAAT

-1607 EAKQLEAP
+1607 ETKQLEAP
-1615 AAEFANGTVTW
+1615 AAEFANSTVTW

>member
-26 ILEATGNEEQE
+26 ILNASDEGPNYDKFQDFEAIVNNQEGTLLTSEEQVQGTAVE
-37 TLTLNTAAGYA
+37 FGIAVNDEGKTLRVA
-48 ELTVTNAGTSG
+48 TNDPDAFATISG
-59 SGSAMEFSKGD
+59 
-70 IVVTSEKGYIKDHE
+70 
-84 MTIYAGGTMTVGF
+84 
-97 TAGTNAHITKV
+97 
-108 ELTVKNYH
+108 NYH
-116 FAKPEGWTSEYSN
+116 SEH
-129 DVTTKINSDETETF
+129 
-143 TTDATDKTSFTI
+143 
-155 SNASSGKT
+155 G
-163 TVKKIVVTY
+163 
-172 VKDSQS
+172 
-178 TATFKDIKA
+178 
-187 DLTTLVPEGAA
+187 LT
-198 QWSDVST
+198 
-205 GITVAEDG
+205 
-213 TLSRID
+213 
-219 KEGASIV
+219 
-226 FNGKWHGTQYGWA
+226 N
-239 NFTATVPVTSCV
+239 
-251 KITYG
+251 
-256 TNNYGSEVTVTNA
+256 
-269 EGAEVAKLNNKDNN
+269 
-283 IWDPSNA
+283 
-290 DRVVTAYYRTNA
+290 
-302 ATTLS
+302 
-307 FSKCDYVRYFA
+307 
-318 VEAISEAD
+318 
-326 LPAEVTNYNITFAAG
+326 
-341 EGATGVA
+341 
-348 PAALEIQAGSK
+348 
-359 FTAPKNYTLYKEG
+359 
-372 ATLTGWNDGTKT
+372 
-384 YAIGEEITPA
+384 
-394 ADMTLTAVYTANE
+394 M
-407 VSLADRTEAVT
+407 
-418 ISYELGGYNDN
+418 
-429 PKYKFEGNTGFMV
+429 
-442 SQATVN
+442 
-448 GKVIDVKV
+448 
-456 DVDATSGKF
+456 
-465 AHNGSGWHQVNA
+465 
-477 GTKVTVPS
+477 KVTVNVNSFVEILVGQCTYSSTPIKVTNS
-485 CKNAVIKVS
+485 YGVEVASATPATACWKNDHNNITKLIYSGADTGAETTLTITGMQYCPYIAVKVHHPVAERSEFRNFAAIVNNQEGTMLTAEEQVQGKAVILNIAVDDDGNTIRETDPNGSYHHVATITGNYHSEHGLTNMVCAISQPPVTGKLRILVGQCTYSSTPIKV
-494 TYNAATSVSFNGNA
+494 TDLLEQELASV
-508 GTADENTAVYTAT
+508 TPAT
-521 AEDATCEIAQVAN
+521 ACWKNDHNNVTEIICNSSEFPITITGMQYCPFIAVEK
-534 NYWNKLTVTLP
+534 YEEPV
-545 KTEQGGEEPT
+545 EPT
-555 FPITATWDFTN
+555 FPITATWDFAN
-566 RDVVAAVVALSSATE
+566 ADVANAAAALSGIT
-581 AGTIKAVEDNG
+581 GTLESNG
-592 LLLTVEANG
+592 L
-601 KLIRD
+601 KLYIDATGQTIRN

-611 QTGDGVVFKV
+611 QTGNPVIFRV

-626 KDVVTVVGYAAPYF
+626 KDVVTVVGYPGYF
-640 AYSIAGTDATEATT
+640 AYSIAGVDATEATT
-654 AYTATA
+654 TYTATA
-660 ADVAQGFVEIINKGQ
+660 ADVAQGYVEIVNKGQ

-681 VIQNE
+681 VTQNE
-686 DTEPQPVNQDITG
+686 DEGGEDPVEQDITG
-699 TWDYSNAAV
+699 TWDYSDADIMA
-708 MEATMALSGSNE
+708 ATMAFSGSSE
-720 AGEVS
+720 VGEV
-725 SIEGTLKMTVL
+725 EAKEKNGLKMTVV
-736 ANGAS
+736 ANGVT
-741 FRNNGSNIQVRT
+741 FRNNGNNIQVRS
-753 GAEFR
+753 GAVFK
-758 IPVRTAG
+758 IPIKNAG
-765 DLVTIKGY
+765 DLITVKGY
-773 PSYSYYKINDGDEIT
+773 PNYSKYTIGNSTEVLT
-788 NTNDNP
+788 NENS
-794 QTEYKAKGSDAER
+794 YKAKASDAQA
-807 GYVSVVSTNGNN
+807 GYVAVTSMDDNN
-819 YFLSLSVVQYAPKEK
+819 YYLSLSVTQYAPKEA
-834 TTLDNEPATATFPF
+834 TTLDNEPVIATFPF
-848 NEGTEG
+848 NLGTEG
-854 QKATFSNADYFLS
+854 QTATFSNADYFLN
-867 SKVNVGSNWSILDK
+867 SKVTIGSNLSIKDK
-881 YTYAGTD
+881 ST
-888 ETRLTPVDQ
+888 
-897 HDDNLTDADAVS
+897 LTDAETGAQVDQTRLQPTTKLDTPDEASAVR
-909 FVITPKP
+909 FTITPKP
-916 GFTFTPTKVSFK
+916 GFAFTPTKVSL
-928 ANRFGTD
+928 NVTRYGTD
-935 NGLID
+935 NGLADVTWEVAGGENIVL
-940 AYWQNANGTTV
+940 ATGV
-951 ELEKGI
+951 
-957 KPERNNSNKNTEK
+957 KPERNNKNPNISK
-970 SYDIT
+970 LSYNIEN
-975 GATAGEG
+975 ATAAEG
-982 TCGLKLFLYHLQAG
+982 AATLLLHLYSLQDG
-996 KQIGLADIVIEG
+996 KQFGLNDIVIEG
-1008 ILNGTEKDVPVLA
+1008 TLSGTEKELPILA

-1031 AENVF
+1031 AEDVF
-1036 GDDFEATLKL
+1036 GDLFEATLKL

-1085 PMTAGTVQ
+1085 PMTAGDVQ
-1093 QDYVLNVIQKPD
+1093 QNYVLNVIQKPD
-1105 YTLSYIDVDG
+1105 YTLSYIGVDG
-1115 TTVLDTQT
+1115 TTVIDTQVR
-1123 LEEDQAIG
+1123 EEDQPIG
-1131 EFKVDIANVA
+1131 EFAVDIATVA
-1141 ATKDGFKAR
+1141 ATKDGYKAR
-1150 GWFKQPYQGE
+1150 GWFMQSYLGE

-1165 YVVTGDTKLYALQT
+1165 YVVTGDTKLYAVQT
-1179 EIEGPSD
+1179 EVEGPSD
-1186 SRKYSFNLTDQFFY
+1186 SRKYIFNLTDKFFY

-1241 TFCQFSAADATI
+1241 TFCQYSAADATI
-1253 SASNGQ
+1253 SSSDGQ
-1259 SIKAV
+1259 SISAV
-1264 TEGACSAGTLAY
+1264 TEGACGAGTLAY

-1285 TINASGDVYIH
+1285 TINASGSVYIH

-1424 GTKTICKNVN
+1424 GTQTICKNVN

-1466 GDGRVYFNECKIVN
+1466 GDGRVYFNECKIIN
-1480 EQRSTATISANSEL
+1480 EKRSTATISANSEL

-1522 YLNTTLLDPSKLLD
+1522 YLNTTLLDPGKLLD

-1542 GINCDYSI
+1542 GINCDYSV

-1567 SNEVTFTKNNTKLET
+1567 SNVVTFTKNNTTLET
-1582 ILSAEQAAT
+1582 ILNAEQAAT

-1607 EAKQLEAP
+1607 ETKQLEAP

-1647 TAGSSMAVEAN
+1647 TAGNSMAVEAN